1 MKRRLL
7 ASLLTLV
14 MMLNLLPTVAWARN
28 DEGIDA
34 DSVEM
39 YSSDDVVTSG
49 PITLWTGKE
58 GQITVPEENEVRSS
72 NADIVSVEQDGTA
85 VTLTGG
91 SKEGRAEA
99 TAGESTWVV
108 YNYASEAEYNYL
120 YSLFHEKRISVM
132 GDSIST
138 IKDKI
143 PSGNALYY
151 DNTTGK
157 EMTFERNYWGDIITR
172 FGAAEGIDEAWSGST
187 IGSKAAS
194 MASKDRINKLDDNGT
209 PDVILYYGGS
219 NPDSSV
225 GTFDPD
231 ADYAKTVDWAQSYS
245 DTASAYAASLQRMK
259 ATYPGAEIIAI
270 IPYYEQNNIP
280 KQAEV
285 IEQIAKHYDI
295 TTIDL
300 RELRKQ
306 EGISP
311 NNALH
316 PNMDGHSQIAAY
328 ICQQLYEQQAVTPNE
343 KTVTYNANGG
353 SFKNGSDPIKQS
365 VTAELPKATRAGYA
379 FVGWFDQAAG
389 GNKIASAL
397 DTAIPS
403 DKQDSF
409 SGTTLYA
416 HWTHTFTWNFNSD
429 MNAVDADGNVIITVS
444 DKHGST
450 TLNDD
455 NTVKFNDYQG
465 KLSTP
470 FTLDPTQNWRVEWK
484 EKNQAKEN
492 MLFSS
497 TATRE
502 KGMTYIFLYEP
513 SIYMGTYDVTN
524 NKTDYINFGGPAYQK
539 EPTSNEYSVVK
550 LENNYDKATE
560 TSLVTLSVDGEQV
573 FAKLNTQGRY
583 GSHGSSLTASDYEQY
598 ALEKLNFTFNYL
610 GGCNLNTGAGE
621 GKENWLLRNTFEYI
635 KVTLGDDHTHTYGM
649 TYSSDST
656 GHWKTCTECGANG
669 EFSKHTGG
677 TATCTAKAVCE
688 TCDQPYGE
696 LGAHKLTKTDA
707 KAASCT
713 EAGNE
718 AYWTCSGCGKYFSD
732 EKGENAI
739 ADLAA
744 WKTGDGKINATGHNY
759 GDITYTWSDGNTSCT
774 AKKVCSVCKDE
785 VTETVGTTSSAK
797 TPATCTTKGTK
808 TYTAT
813 FSAPNGF
820 VTQTKDVDIAATGH
834 DWSNKDGICAVCH
847 TKCDRVHKPGTTCSV
862 CHKYTSY
869 PYVPGA
875 PTYPASAPA
884 VPNGTVT
891 VSPANAS
898 KGANVTVTVKPN
910 EGYVLETLTVTDKNG
925 DELKLTDKGNGKY
938 TFTMPGSKVEVK
950 ATFMEDNSV
959 FNFFYDVPN
968 DAFFYEAVKWAVKSG
983 VTNGLTDTM
992 FGPYE
997 SCTRTQ
1003 IVTFLWRA
1011 TGSPEP
1017 KTASSFTDVPASA
1030 YYAKAVAWAIENG
1043 ITNGMTE
1050 TTFAPNATCTRGQ
1063 SVTFLYRALK
1073 GTASGSTNFTDVK
1086 SDAFYTDAINW
1097 AVANNVTN
1105 GTSNTTFSPN
1115 ADCTRAEIVT
1125 FLYRAYQGK

>member
-14 MMLNLLPTVAWARN
+14 MMLSLLPTVAWARN

-49 PITLWTGKE
+49 PMTIWTGKIV
-58 GQITVPEENEVRSS
+58 QITVPEGDTVRSS
-72 NADIVSVEQDGTA
+72 NTDIVSVEKNGTA

-91 SKEGRAEA
+91 SKEGRAEV

-120 YSLFHEKRISVM
+120 YSLFHGKTISVM

-219 NPDSSV
+219 NPDGSV

-259 ATYPGAEIIAI
+259 ETYPDAEIIAI

-300 RELRKQ
+300 RELRNQ

-328 ICQQLYEQQAVTPNE
+328 ICQQLYEQRAVTPDE
-343 KTVTYNANGG
+343 KTVTYDANGG

-379 FVGWFDQAAG
+379 FVGWFNQAAG

-403 DKQDSF
+403 GMQDNLN
-409 SGTTLYA
+409 GTTLYA

-444 DKHGST
+444 AEHGST

-610 GGCNLNTGAGE
+610 GGCNLNTGAGV

-635 KVTLGDDHTHTYGM
+635 KVTLGDDHTHTYGT

-707 KAASCT
+707 KAATCT
-713 EAGNE
+713 EVGNE

-732 EKGENAI
+732 ENGTNEIEK
-739 ADLAA
+739 DSWVL
-744 WKTGDGKINATGHNY
+744 KTLGH
-759 GDITYTWSDGNTSCT
+759 DMTKTD
-774 AKKVCSVCKDE
+774 AKE
-785 VTETVGTTSSAK
+785 
-797 TPATCTTKGTK
+797 ATCTEDGNNEYYTCSRCGGVFKDEAGTQ
-808 TYTAT
+808 AT
-813 FSAPNGF
+813 TVEAE
-820 VTQTKDVDIAATGH
+820 TLKKLGH
-834 DWSNKDGICAVCH
+834 DWSNKNGICARCYA
-847 TKCDRVHKPGTTCSV
+847 KCTETHKPGTTCSV

-891 VSPANAS
+891 VSPADAS

-910 EGYVLETLTVTDKNG
+910 EGYELGSLAVKDASG
-925 DELKLTDKGNGKY
+925 DLLPLADLGNGKY
-938 TFTMPGSKVEVK
+938 SFVMPDGKVSVEAEFVK
-950 ATFMEDNSV
+950 TAATSFA
-959 FNFFYDVPN
+959 DVPAN
-968 DAFFYEAVKWAVKSG
+968 AYFADAVKWAVDK
-983 VTNGLTDTM
+983 
-992 FGPYE
+992 
-997 SCTRTQ
+997 
-1003 IVTFLWRA
+1003 
-1011 TGSPEP
+1011 
-1017 KTASSFTDVPASA
+1017 
-1030 YYAKAVAWAIENG
+1030 G

-1050 TTFAPNATCTRGQ
+1050 TTFALNATCTRGQ
-1063 SVTFLYRALK
+1063 SVTFLHRALK
-1073 GTASGSTNFTDVK
+1073 GTASGSANFTDVK
-1086 SDAFYTDAINW
+1086 SDAFYADAINW

>member
-1 MKRRLL
+1 
-7 ASLLTLV
+7 
-14 MMLNLLPTVAWARN
+14 MMLNLLPTVVWARN

-49 PITLWTGKE
+49 PITLWTGKIVK
-58 GQITVPEENEVRSS
+58 ITVPEGDAVRSS
-72 NADIVSVEQDGTA
+72 NEAIVSVTQDG
-85 VTLTGG
+85 TLTGG
-91 SKEGRAEA
+91 SKEGRAEV
-99 TAGESTWVV
+99 TAGESAWVV

-120 YSLFHEKRISVM
+120 YSLFHGKTISVM

-172 FGAAEGIDEAWSGST
+172 FGAVEGIDEAWSGST

-300 RELRKQ
+300 RELRNQ

-403 DKQDSF
+403 GMRDNLN
-409 SGTTLYA
+409 GTPLYA
-416 HWTHTFTWNFNSD
+416 HWTRSFTWDFDNNLD
-429 MNAVDADGNVIITVS
+429 AVDADGNVIITVS
-444 DKHGST
+444 AEHGST

-470 FTLDPTQNWRVEWK
+470 FTLDPTQNWCVEWR
-484 EKNQAKEN
+484 EKNQATEN

-524 NKTDYINFGGPAYQK
+524 SKTDYINFGGPAYQK

-610 GGCNLNTGAGE
+610 GGNRDGGDTPAW
-621 GKENWLLRNTFEYI
+621 KISNTFDYI
-635 KVTLGDDHTHTYGM
+635 KVTLGDDHTHTYGT

-707 KAASCT
+707 KAATRT

-718 AYWTCSGCGKYFSD
+718 AYWTCSGCGKYFSNENGTNEI
-732 EKGENAI
+732 EK
-739 ADLAA
+739 DSWVL
-744 WKTGDGKINATGHNY
+744 KTLGH
-759 GDITYTWSDGNTSCT
+759 DMTKTD
-774 AKKVCSVCKDE
+774 AKE
-785 VTETVGTTSSAK
+785 
-797 TPATCTTKGTK
+797 ATCTEDGNNEYYTCSRCGGVFKDEAGTQ
-808 TYTAT
+808 AT
-813 FSAPNGF
+813 TVEAE
-820 VTQTKDVDIAATGH
+820 TLKKLGH
-834 DWSNKDGICAVCH
+834 DWSNKNGICARCDA
-847 TKCDRVHKPGTTCSV
+847 KCTETHKPGTTCSV

-875 PTYPASAPA
+875 PTYPATAPA

-910 EGYVLETLTVTDKNG
+910 EGYELGSLAVKDASG
-925 DELKLTDKGNGKY
+925 DLLPLADLGNGKY
-938 TFTMPGSKVEVK
+938 SFVMPDGKVSVEAEFVK
-950 ATFMEDNSV
+950 TAATSFA
-959 FNFFYDVPN
+959 DVPAN
-968 DAFFYEAVKWAVKSG
+968 AYFADAVKWAVDKG
-983 VTNGLTDTM
+983 VTNGLSDTM

-997 SCTRTQ
+997 SCTRAQ

-1011 TGSPEP
+1011 AGSPEP

>member
-7 ASLLTLV
+7 AGVLTLV
-14 MMLNLLPTVAWARN
+14 MMLSLLPTVAWARN

-72 NADIVSVEQDGTA
+72 NADIVSVEKNGTA

-91 SKEGRAEA
+91 SKEGRAEV

-120 YSLFHEKRISVM
+120 YSLFHGKTISVM

-157 EMTFERNYWGDIITR
+157 EMTFERNYWGAIITR

-259 ATYPGAEIIAI
+259 ETYPDAEIIAI

-300 RELRKQ
+300 RELRNQ

-343 KTVTYNANGG
+343 KTVTYDANGG

-365 VTAELPKATRAGYA
+365 VTAELPKATHAGYA

-389 GNKIASAL
+389 GNKVASAL

-403 DKQDSF
+403 GMQDNLN
-409 SGTTLYA
+409 GTTLYA

-444 DKHGST
+444 AEHGST

-470 FTLDPTQNWRVEWK
+470 FTLDPTQNWCVEWR

-524 NKTDYINFGGPAYQK
+524 NKTDYINFGGPVYQK

-610 GGCNLNTGAGE
+610 GGNRDGGDTPAWKLS
-621 GKENWLLRNTFEYI
+621 NTFDYI
-635 KVTLGDDHTHTYGM
+635 KVTLGDDHTHTYGT

-707 KAASCT
+707 KAATCT

-732 EKGENAI
+732 ENGTNEIEK
-739 ADLAA
+739 DSWVL
-744 WKTGDGKINATGHNY
+744 KTLGH
-759 GDITYTWSDGNTSCT
+759 DMTKTD
-774 AKKVCSVCKDE
+774 AKE
-785 VTETVGTTSSAK
+785 
-797 TPATCTTKGTK
+797 ATCTEDGNNEYYTCSRCSGVFKDEAGTQ
-808 TYTAT
+808 AT
-813 FSAPNGF
+813 TVEAE
-820 VTQTKDVDIAATGH
+820 TLKKLGH
-834 DWSNKDGICAVCH
+834 DWSNKNGICARCDA
-847 TKCDRVHKPGTTCSV
+847 KCTETHKPGTTCSV

-875 PTYPASAPA
+875 PTYPATAPA

-910 EGYVLETLTVTDKNG
+910 EGYELGSLAVKDASG
-925 DELKLTDKGNGKY
+925 DLLPLADLGNGKY
-938 TFTMPGSKVEVK
+938 SFVMPDGKV
-950 ATFMEDNSV
+950 SV
-959 FNFFYDVPN
+959 
-968 DAFFYEAVKWAVKSG
+968 EAEFV
-983 VTNGLTDTM
+983 
-992 FGPYE
+992 
-997 SCTRTQ
+997 
-1003 IVTFLWRA
+1003 
-1011 TGSPEP
+1011 
-1017 KTASSFTDVPASA
+1017 KTAATSFADVPASA
-1030 YYAKAVAWAIENG
+1030 YYAKAVAWAVENG

-1063 SVTFLYRALK
+1063 SVTVQYRALK
-1073 GTASGSTNFTDVK
+1073 GTASGSANFTDVK
-1086 SDAFYTDAINW
+1086 SDTFYADAINW

>member
-1 MKRRLL
+1 
-7 ASLLTLV
+7 

-49 PITLWTGKE
+49 PITIWTDKIVK
-58 GQITVPEENEVRSS
+58 ITVPEGDAVRSS
-72 NADIVSVEQDGTA
+72 NEAIVSVTQDG
-85 VTLTGG
+85 TLTGG
-91 SKEGRAEA
+91 SKEGRAEV

-120 YSLFHEKRISVM
+120 YSLFHGKRISVM

-143 PSGNALYY
+143 PDDNALYY
-151 DNTTGK
+151 DNTTSAK
-157 EMTFERNYWGDIITR
+157 TMTFERNYWGDIITR
-172 FGAAEGIDEAWSGST
+172 FGAVEGIDEAWSGST

-231 ADYAKTVDWAQSYS
+231 ADYAKTVDWAKSYS

-259 ATYPGAEIIAI
+259 ETYPDAEIIAI
-270 IPYYEQNNIP
+270 IPYYEQKNIP

-300 RELRKQ
+300 RELRNQ

-328 ICQQLYEQQAVTPNE
+328 ICQQLYAQQAVTPNE
-343 KTVTYNANGG
+343 KTVTYNANDG
-353 SFKNGSDPIKQS
+353 SFENGSDPIKQS

-379 FVGWFDQAAG
+379 FVGWFNRAAG

-403 DKQDSF
+403 GMQDNLN
-409 SGTTLYA
+409 GTTLYA

-444 DKHGST
+444 AEHGST

-465 KLSTP
+465 ELSTP

-484 EKNQAKEN
+484 EKNQATEN

-497 TATRE
+497 TAERA
-502 KGMTYIFLYEP
+502 KGMTYIFLYQP
-513 SIYMGTYDVTN
+513 SIYMGTYNDTTGGT
-524 NKTDYINFGGPAYQK
+524 KYINFGGPAYQK
-539 EPTSNEYSVVK
+539 TPTSDEYSVVK
-550 LENNYDKATE
+550 LENNYDKATG

-598 ALEKLNFTFNYL
+598 ALEKLSFTFNYL
-610 GGCNLNTGAGE
+610 GGNRDGGDTPAWKLS
-621 GKENWLLRNTFEYI
+621 NTFDYI
-635 KVTLGDDHTHTYGM
+635 KVTLGDDHTHTYGT

-688 TCDQPYGE
+688 TCDQPYGK
-696 LGAHKLTKTDA
+696 LGAHKLTKTAA
-707 KAASCT
+707 KAATCT
-713 EAGNE
+713 EAGYNE
-718 AYWTCSGCGKYFSD
+718 YWTCKTCGKYFSD

-785 VTETVGTTSSAK
+785 VTETVGTTSSVK
-797 TPATCTTKGTK
+797 TPAICTTKGTK

-847 TKCDRVHKPGTTCSV
+847 TKCDRVHKPGTTCEV
-862 CHKYTSY
+862 CGKYTRRPSTANSGNTVS
-869 PYVPGA
+869 VPS
-875 PTYPASAPA
+875 T
-884 VPNGTVT
+884 PNGTMT
-891 VSPANAS
+891 VNPSTAS
-898 KGANVTVTVKPN
+898 KGETVTITTKPS
-910 EGYVLETLTVTDKNG
+910 EGYELGSIEVLDKNG
-925 DELKLTDKGNGKY
+925 DALKLKDLGSSKFSFVMPDGKV
-938 TFTMPGSKVEVK
+938 SVK
-950 ATFMEDNSV
+950 AEFVKTAPTSFV
-959 FNFFYDVPN
+959 DVPAN
-968 DAFFYEAVKWAVKSG
+968 AYFADAVKWAVDKG
-983 VTNGLTDTM
+983 VTNGLSDTM
-992 FGPYE
+992 FGPYA
-997 SCTRTQ
+997 SCPRAQ

-1011 TGSPEP
+1011 AGSPEP
-1017 KTASSFTDVPASA
+1017 KAMSSFTDVPASA
-1030 YYAKAVAWAIENG
+1030 YYAKAVEWAVENG

-1050 TTFAPNATCTRGQ
+1050 TTFAPDATCTRGQ
-1063 SVTFLYRALK
+1063 SVTFLHRALDK
-1073 GTASGSTNFTDVK
+1073 KVESSANFTDVK
-1086 SDAFYTDAINW
+1086 SDAFYADAVNW
-1097 AVANNVTN
+1097 AVASDVTN

>member
-1 MKRRLL
+1 MKRRLV

-14 MMLNLLPTVAWARN
+14 MMLSLLPTVAWARN

-49 PITLWTGKE
+49 PITIWTDKIVK
-58 GQITVPEENEVRSS
+58 ITVPEGDAVRSS
-72 NADIVSVEQDGTA
+72 NEAIVSVTQDG
-85 VTLTGG
+85 TLTGG
-91 SKEGRAEA
+91 SKEGRAEVIV
-99 TAGESTWVV
+99 GNSTWVV

-120 YSLFHEKRISVM
+120 YSLFHGKRISVM

-138 IKDKI
+138 IKDKT
-143 PSGNALYY
+143 PDDNALYY
-151 DNTTGK
+151 DNTTSAK
-157 EMTFERNYWGDIITR
+157 TMTFERNYWGDIITR
-172 FGAAEGIDEAWSGST
+172 FGAVEGIDEAWSGST
-187 IGSKAAS
+187 IGSRSYS
-194 MASKDRINKLDDNGT
+194 MADKSRIDNLDNNGT

-225 GTFDPD
+225 GTFDPN
-231 ADYAKTVDWAQSYS
+231 ADYAKTVDWAKSYS

-259 ATYPGAEIIAI
+259 ETYPDAEIIAI

-300 RELRKQ
+300 RELRNQ

-328 ICQQLYEQQAVTPNE
+328 ICQQLYAQQAVTPNE
-343 KTVTYNANGG
+343 KTVTYNANDG
-353 SFKNGSDPIKQS
+353 SFENGSDPIKQS

-379 FVGWFDQAAG
+379 FVGWFDRAAG

-403 DKQDSF
+403 GMQDNLN
-409 SGTTLYA
+409 GTTLYA
-416 HWTHTFTWNFNSD
+416 HWTRSFTWDFDNNLD
-429 MNAVDADGNVIITVS
+429 AVDADGNVIITVS
-444 DKHGST
+444 AEHGST

-465 KLSTP
+465 ELSTP

-484 EKNQAKEN
+484 EKNQATEN

-497 TATRE
+497 TAERA
-502 KGMTYIFLYEP
+502 KGMTYIFLYQP
-513 SIYMGTYDVTN
+513 SIYMGTYNDTTGGT
-524 NKTDYINFGGPAYQK
+524 KYINFGGPAYQK
-539 EPTSNEYSVVK
+539 TPTSDEYSVVK
-550 LENNYDKATE
+550 LENNYNNATE

-583 GSHGSSLTASDYEQY
+583 GSHGSSLTASDYEKC
-598 ALEKLNFTFNYL
+598 ALEKLGFTFNYL
-610 GGCNLNTGAGE
+610 GGNRDGGDTPAWKLS
-621 GKENWLLRNTFEYI
+621 NTFDYI
-635 KVTLGDDHTHTYGM
+635 KVTLGDDHTHTYGT

-696 LGAHKLTKTDA
+696 LGAHKLTKTEA
-707 KAASCT
+707 KAATCM
-713 EAGNE
+713 EAGNNE
-718 AYWTCSGCGKYFSD
+718 YWTCKTCGKYFSD

-744 WKTGDGKINATGHNY
+744 WKTGDDKINATGHNY

-785 VTETVGTTSSAK
+785 VTETVGTTSSVK
-797 TPATCTTKGTK
+797 TPATCTTKGTT
-808 TYTAT
+808 TYTAAFKDED
-813 FSAPNGF
+813 FSE
-820 VTQTKDVDIAATGH
+820 QTKDVDIAATGH

-847 TKCDRVHKPGTTCSV
+847 TKCDRVHKPGTTCEV
-862 CHKYTSY
+862 CGKYTRRPSTANSGNTVS
-869 PYVPGA
+869 VPS
-875 PTYPASAPA
+875 T
-884 VPNGTVT
+884 PNGTMT
-891 VSPANAS
+891 VNPSTAS
-898 KGANVTVTVKPN
+898 KGETVTITTKPS
-910 EGYVLETLTVTDKNG
+910 EGYELGSIEVLDKNG
-925 DELKLTDKGNGKY
+925 DALKLKDLGSGK
-938 TFTMPGSKVEVK
+938 FSFVMPDGKVSVK
-950 ATFMEDNSV
+950 AEFVKTAPTSFV
-959 FNFFYDVPN
+959 DVPAN
-968 DAFFYEAVKWAVKSG
+968 AYFADAVKWAVDKG
-983 VTNGLTDTM
+983 ITNGLPDTM
-992 FGPYE
+992 FGPYA
-997 SCTRTQ
+997 SCTRAQ

-1011 TGSPEP
+1011 AGSPEP
-1017 KTASSFTDVPASA
+1017 KATTSAMTDLNPNA
-1030 YYAKAVAWAIENG
+1030 YYYKAVLWAIENG
-1043 ITNGMTE
+1043 ITDGMTE
-1050 TTFAPNATCTRGQ
+1050 TTFAPDATCTRGQ
-1063 SVTFLYRALK
+1063 SVTFLHRALK
-1073 GTASGSTNFTDVK
+1073 GTASGSANFTDVK
-1086 SDAFYTDAINW
+1086 SDAFYADAINW

>member
-14 MMLNLLPTVAWARN
+14 MVLSLLPTVAWARN

-91 SKEGRAEA
+91 SKEGRAEV

-120 YSLFHEKRISVM
+120 YSLFHEKTISVM

-259 ATYPGAEIIAI
+259 VTYPGAEIIAI

-306 EGISP
+306 EDISP
-311 NNALH
+311 KNELH

-379 FVGWFDQAAG
+379 FVGWFDRAAG

-403 DKQDSF
+403 GMQDDLN
-409 SGTTLYA
+409 GTTLYA

-429 MNAVDADGNVIITVS
+429 MNAIDADGNVIITVS

-513 SIYMGTYDVTN
+513 SIYMGTYNDTTGGT
-524 NKTDYINFGGPAYQK
+524 KYINFGGPAYQK
-539 EPTSNEYSVVK
+539 DPTSNEYSVVK

-610 GGCNLNTGAGE
+610 GGCNLNTGAGV

-635 KVTLGDDHTHTYGM
+635 KVTLGDDHTHTYGT

-707 KAASCT
+707 KAATCT

-732 EKGENAI
+732 ENGTNEIEK
-739 ADLAA
+739 DSWVL
-744 WKTGDGKINATGHNY
+744 KTLGH
-759 GDITYTWSDGNTSCT
+759 DMTKTD
-774 AKKVCSVCKDE
+774 AKE
-785 VTETVGTTSSAK
+785 
-797 TPATCTTKGTK
+797 ATCTEDGNNEYYTCSRCGGVFKDEAGTQ
-808 TYTAT
+808 AT
-813 FSAPNGF
+813 TVEAE
-820 VTQTKDVDIAATGH
+820 TLKKLGH

-875 PTYPASAPA
+875 PTYPATAPA
-884 VPNGTVT
+884 APNGTVA

-910 EGYVLETLTVTDKNG
+910 EGYELGSLAVKDASG
-925 DELKLTDKGNGKY
+925 DLLPLADLGNGK
-938 TFTMPGSKVEVK
+938 FGFVMPASKVSVEAEFVK
-950 ATFMEDNSV
+950 TAATSFA
-959 FNFFYDVPN
+959 DVPAN
-968 DAFFYEAVKWAVKSG
+968 AYFADAVKWAVDKG
-983 VTNGLTDTM
+983 ITNGLSDTM

-1011 TGSPEP
+1011 AGSPEP

-1073 GTASGSTNFTDVK
+1073 GSASGSANFTDVK
-1086 SDAFYTDAINW
+1086 SDTFYADAINW

>member
-14 MMLNLLPTVAWARN
+14 MMLSLLPTVAWARN

-49 PITLWTGKE
+49 PMTIWTGKIV
-58 GQITVPEENEVRSS
+58 QITVPEGDTVRSS
-72 NADIVSVEQDGTA
+72 NTDIVSVEKNGTA

-91 SKEGRAEA
+91 SKEGRAEV

-120 YSLFHEKRISVM
+120 YSLFHGKTISVM

-259 ATYPGAEIIAI
+259 ETYPDAEIIAI

-300 RELRKQ
+300 RELRNQ

-328 ICQQLYEQQAVTPNE
+328 ICQQLYEQRAVTPDE
-343 KTVTYNANGG
+343 KTVTYDANGG

-379 FVGWFDQAAG
+379 FVGWLNQAAG

-403 DKQDSF
+403 GMQDNLN
-409 SGTTLYA
+409 GTTLYA

-444 DKHGST
+444 AEHGST

-610 GGCNLNTGAGE
+610 GGCNLNTGAGV

-635 KVTLGDDHTHTYGM
+635 KVTLGDDHTHTYGT

-707 KAASCT
+707 KAATCT
-713 EAGNE
+713 EVGNE

-732 EKGENAI
+732 ENGTNEIEK
-739 ADLAA
+739 DSWVL
-744 WKTGDGKINATGHNY
+744 KTLGH
-759 GDITYTWSDGNTSCT
+759 DMTKTD
-774 AKKVCSVCKDE
+774 AKE
-785 VTETVGTTSSAK
+785 
-797 TPATCTTKGTK
+797 ATCTEDGNNEYYTCSRCGGVFKDEAGTQ
-808 TYTAT
+808 AT
-813 FSAPNGF
+813 TVEAE
-820 VTQTKDVDIAATGH
+820 TLKKLGH
-834 DWSNKDGICAVCH
+834 DWSNKNGICARCDA
-847 TKCDRVHKPGTTCSV
+847 KCTETHKPGTTCSV

-891 VSPANAS
+891 VSPADAS

-910 EGYVLETLTVTDKNG
+910 EGYELGSLAVKDASG
-925 DELKLTDKGNGKY
+925 DLLPLADLGNGKY
-938 TFTMPGSKVEVK
+938 SFVMPDGKVSVEAEFVK
-950 ATFMEDNSV
+950 TAATSFA
-959 FNFFYDVPN
+959 DVPAN
-968 DAFFYEAVKWAVKSG
+968 AYFADAVKWAVDK
-983 VTNGLTDTM
+983 
-992 FGPYE
+992 
-997 SCTRTQ
+997 
-1003 IVTFLWRA
+1003 
-1011 TGSPEP
+1011 
-1017 KTASSFTDVPASA
+1017 
-1030 YYAKAVAWAIENG
+1030 G

-1050 TTFAPNATCTRGQ
+1050 TTFALNATCTRGQ
-1063 SVTFLYRALK
+1063 SVTFLHRALK
-1073 GTASGSTNFTDVK
+1073 GTASGSANFTDVK
-1086 SDAFYTDAINW
+1086 SDAFYADAINW

>member
-1 MKRRLL
+1 M
-7 ASLLTLV
+7 
-14 MMLNLLPTVAWARN
+14 
-28 DEGIDA
+28 
-34 DSVEM
+34 
-39 YSSDDVVTSG
+39 
-49 PITLWTGKE
+49 
-58 GQITVPEENEVRSS
+58 
-72 NADIVSVEQDGTA
+72 TA
-85 VTLTGG
+85 
-91 SKEGRAEA
+91 K
-99 TAGESTWVV
+99 
-108 YNYASEAEYNYL
+108 
-120 YSLFHEKRISVM
+120 
-132 GDSIST
+132 
-138 IKDKI
+138 
-143 PSGNALYY
+143 
-151 DNTTGK
+151 
-157 EMTFERNYWGDIITR
+157 
-172 FGAAEGIDEAWSGST
+172 
-187 IGSKAAS
+187 
-194 MASKDRINKLDDNGT
+194 
-209 PDVILYYGGS
+209 
-219 NPDSSV
+219 
-225 GTFDPD
+225 
-231 ADYAKTVDWAQSYS
+231 
-245 DTASAYAASLQRMK
+245 
-259 ATYPGAEIIAI
+259 
-270 IPYYEQNNIP
+270 
-280 KQAEV
+280 
-285 IEQIAKHYDI
+285 
-295 TTIDL
+295 
-300 RELRKQ
+300 
-306 EGISP
+306 
-311 NNALH
+311 
-316 PNMDGHSQIAAY
+316 
-328 ICQQLYEQQAVTPNE
+328 
-343 KTVTYNANGG
+343 
-353 SFKNGSDPIKQS
+353 
-365 VTAELPKATRAGYA
+365 LPKATRAGYA
-379 FVGWFDQAAG
+379 FVGWFDRAAG

-397 DTAIPS
+397 DTAIHS
-403 DKQDSF
+403 GMQDNLN
-409 SGTTLYA
+409 GTTLYA
-416 HWTHTFTWNFNSD
+416 HWTRSFTWDFDNNLD
-429 MNAVDADGNVIITVS
+429 AVDADGNVIITVS
-444 DKHGST
+444 AERST

-513 SIYMGTYDVTN
+513 SIYMGTYNDTTGGT
-524 NKTDYINFGGPAYQK
+524 KYINFGGHAYQK
-539 EPTSNEYSVVK
+539 DPTSNEYSVVK

-610 GGCNLNTGAGE
+610 GGNRDGGDTPAWKLSNA
-621 GKENWLLRNTFEYI
+621 FDYI
-635 KVTLGDDHTHTYGM
+635 KVTLGDDHTHTYGT

-688 TCDQPYGE
+688 TCDQSYGE

-707 KAASCT
+707 KAATCT

-718 AYWTCSGCGKYFSD
+718 AYWTCSGCGKYFSNENGTNEI
-732 EKGENAI
+732 EK
-739 ADLAA
+739 DSWVL
-744 WKTGDGKINATGHNY
+744 KTLGH
-759 GDITYTWSDGNTSCT
+759 DMTKTD
-774 AKKVCSVCKDE
+774 AKE
-785 VTETVGTTSSAK
+785 
-797 TPATCTTKGTK
+797 ATCTEDGNNEYYTCSRCGGVFKDEAGTQ
-808 TYTAT
+808 AT
-813 FSAPNGF
+813 TVVAE
-820 VTQTKDVDIAATGH
+820 TLKKLGH

-875 PTYPASAPA
+875 PTYPATAPA

-983 VTNGLTDTM
+983 VTNGLSDTM

-997 SCTRTQ
+997 SCTRAQ

-1011 TGSPEP
+1011 AGSPEP
-1017 KTASSFTDVPASA
+1017 KTASSFADVPASA

-1050 TTFAPNATCTRGQ
+1050 TTFAPDATCTRGQ

-1086 SDAFYTDAINW
+1086 SDTFYADAINW

>member
-1 MKRRLL
+1 M
-7 ASLLTLV
+7 
-14 MMLNLLPTVAWARN
+14 
-28 DEGIDA
+28 
-34 DSVEM
+34 
-39 YSSDDVVTSG
+39 
-49 PITLWTGKE
+49 
-58 GQITVPEENEVRSS
+58 
-72 NADIVSVEQDGTA
+72 TA
-85 VTLTGG
+85 
-91 SKEGRAEA
+91 K
-99 TAGESTWVV
+99 
-108 YNYASEAEYNYL
+108 
-120 YSLFHEKRISVM
+120 
-132 GDSIST
+132 
-138 IKDKI
+138 
-143 PSGNALYY
+143 
-151 DNTTGK
+151 
-157 EMTFERNYWGDIITR
+157 
-172 FGAAEGIDEAWSGST
+172 
-187 IGSKAAS
+187 
-194 MASKDRINKLDDNGT
+194 
-209 PDVILYYGGS
+209 
-219 NPDSSV
+219 
-225 GTFDPD
+225 
-231 ADYAKTVDWAQSYS
+231 
-245 DTASAYAASLQRMK
+245 
-259 ATYPGAEIIAI
+259 
-270 IPYYEQNNIP
+270 
-280 KQAEV
+280 
-285 IEQIAKHYDI
+285 
-295 TTIDL
+295 
-300 RELRKQ
+300 
-306 EGISP
+306 
-311 NNALH
+311 
-316 PNMDGHSQIAAY
+316 
-328 ICQQLYEQQAVTPNE
+328 
-343 KTVTYNANGG
+343 
-353 SFKNGSDPIKQS
+353 
-365 VTAELPKATRAGYA
+365 LPKATRAGYA
-379 FVGWFDQAAG
+379 FVGWFDRAAG

-397 DTAIPS
+397 DTAIHS
-403 DKQDSF
+403 GMQDNLN
-409 SGTTLYA
+409 GTTLYA
-416 HWTHTFTWNFNSD
+416 HWTRSFTWDFDNNLD
-429 MNAVDADGNVIITVS
+429 AVDADGNVIITVS
-444 DKHGST
+444 AEHGST

-470 FTLDPTQNWRVEWK
+470 FTLDPMQNWCVEWR
-484 EKNQAKEN
+484 EKNQATEN

-524 NKTDYINFGGPAYQK
+524 NKTDYINFGGPAYQR

-610 GGCNLNTGAGE
+610 GGCNLNTGAGV

-635 KVTLGDDHTHTYGM
+635 KVTLGDDHTHTYGT

-688 TCDQPYGE
+688 TCGQPYGE

-707 KAASCT
+707 KAATCT
-713 EAGNE
+713 EAGYNE
-718 AYWTCSGCGKYFSD
+718 YWTCSGCGKYFSD
-732 EKGENAI
+732 ENGTNEIEK
-739 ADLAA
+739 DSWVL
-744 WKTGDGKINATGHNY
+744 KTLGH
-759 GDITYTWSDGNTSCT
+759 DMTKTD
-774 AKKVCSVCKDE
+774 AK
-785 VTETVGTTSSAK
+785 A
-797 TPATCTTKGTK
+797 ATCTEDGNNEYYTCSRCGGVFKDEAGTQ
-808 TYTAT
+808 AT
-813 FSAPNGF
+813 TVEAE
-820 VTQTKDVDIAATGH
+820 TLKKLGH

-875 PTYPASAPA
+875 PTYPATAPA
-884 VPNGTVT
+884 APNGTVT
-891 VSPANAS
+891 ISPANAS

-910 EGYVLETLTVTDKNG
+910 DGYVLETLTVTDKNG

-983 VTNGLTDTM
+983 VTNGLSDTM

-997 SCTRTQ
+997 SCTRAQ

-1011 TGSPEP
+1011 AGSPEP
-1017 KTASSFTDVPASA
+1017 KTASSFSDVPASA
-1030 YYAKAVAWAIENG
+1030 YYAKAVEWAIENG

-1063 SVTFLYRALK
+1063 SVTFLHRALK

-1086 SDAFYTDAINW
+1086 SDTFYADAINW

-1115 ADCTRAEIVT
+1115 ADCTRA
-1125 FLYRAYQGK
+1125 RRS

>member
-49 PITLWTGKE
+49 PITIWTDKIVK
-58 GQITVPEENEVRSS
+58 ITVPEGDAVRSS
-72 NADIVSVEQDGTA
+72 NEAIVSVTQDG
-85 VTLTGG
+85 TLTGG
-91 SKEGRAEA
+91 RKEGRAEV

-120 YSLFHEKRISVM
+120 YSLFHGKTISVM

-157 EMTFERNYWGDIITR
+157 EMTFERNYWGDVITR

-259 ATYPGAEIIAI
+259 ETYPDAEIIAI
-270 IPYYEQNNIP
+270 IPYYEQNNIS

-285 IEQIAKHYDI
+285 IEQIVKHYDI

-300 RELRKQ
+300 RELRNQ
-306 EGISP
+306 EGISS

-316 PNMDGHSQIAAY
+316 PNMDGHSQIATY

-353 SFKNGSDPIKQS
+353 SFKNDSDSIKQS
-365 VTAELPKATRAGYA
+365 VTAKLPKATRAGYA
-379 FVGWFDQAAG
+379 FVGWFDRAAG

-403 DKQDSF
+403 GMQDNLN
-409 SGTTLYA
+409 GTTLYA
-416 HWTHTFTWNFNSD
+416 HWTRSFTWDFDNNLD
-429 MNAVDADGNVIITVS
+429 AVDADGNVIITVS
-444 DKHGST
+444 AEHGST

-470 FTLDPTQNWRVEWK
+470 FTLDPTQNWCVEWR

-610 GGCNLNTGAGE
+610 GGNRDGGDTPAWKLS
-621 GKENWLLRNTFEYI
+621 NTFDYI
-635 KVTLGDDHTHTYGM
+635 KVTLGDDHTHTYGT

-707 KAASCT
+707 KAATCT

-718 AYWTCSGCGKYFSD
+718 AYWTCSGCGKYFSNENGTNEI
-732 EKGENAI
+732 EK
-739 ADLAA
+739 DSWVL
-744 WKTGDGKINATGHNY
+744 KTLGH
-759 GDITYTWSDGNTSCT
+759 DMTKTD
-774 AKKVCSVCKDE
+774 AKE
-785 VTETVGTTSSAK
+785 
-797 TPATCTTKGTK
+797 ATCTEDGNNEYYTCSRCGGVFKDEAGTQ
-808 TYTAT
+808 AT
-813 FSAPNGF
+813 TVVAE
-820 VTQTKDVDIAATGH
+820 TLKKLGH

-910 EGYVLETLTVTDKNG
+910 EGYELGSLAVKDASG
-925 DELKLTDKGNGKY
+925 DLLPLADLGNGKY
-938 TFTMPGSKVEVK
+938 SFVMPDGKVSVEAEFVK
-950 ATFMEDNSV
+950 TAATSFA
-959 FNFFYDVPN
+959 DVPAN
-968 DAFFYEAVKWAVKSG
+968 AYFADAVKWAVDKG
-983 VTNGLTDTM
+983 ITNGLSDTM

-997 SCTRTQ
+997 SCTRAQ

-1011 TGSPEP
+1011 AGSPEP
-1017 KTASSFTDVPASA
+1017 KTASSFTDVPVSA

-1050 TTFAPNATCTRGQ
+1050 TTFAPDATCTRGQ
-1063 SVTFLYRALK
+1063 IVTFLYRALK

-1086 SDAFYTDAINW
+1086 SDTFYADAINW

>member
-14 MMLNLLPTVAWARN
+14 MVLSLLPTIAWARN

-120 YSLFHEKRISVM
+120 YSLFHGKTISVM

-157 EMTFERNYWGDIITR
+157 EMTFERNYWGDVITR

-259 ATYPGAEIIAI
+259 ETYPDAEIIAI

-300 RELRKQ
+300 RELRNQ

-343 KTVTYNANGG
+343 KTVTYDANGG

-389 GNKIASAL
+389 GNKVASAL

-403 DKQDSF
+403 GMQDNLN
-409 SGTTLYA
+409 GTTLYA

-444 DKHGST
+444 AEHGST

-470 FTLDPTQNWRVEWK
+470 FTLDPTQNWCVEWR

-524 NKTDYINFGGPAYQK
+524 NKTDYINFGGPVYQK

-610 GGCNLNTGAGE
+610 GGNRDGGDTPAWKLS
-621 GKENWLLRNTFEYI
+621 NTFDYI
-635 KVTLGDDHTHTYGM
+635 KVTLGDDHTHTYGT

-707 KAASCT
+707 KAATCT

-732 EKGENAI
+732 ENGTNEIEK
-739 ADLAA
+739 DSWVL
-744 WKTGDGKINATGHNY
+744 KTLGH
-759 GDITYTWSDGNTSCT
+759 DMTKTD
-774 AKKVCSVCKDE
+774 AKE
-785 VTETVGTTSSAK
+785 
-797 TPATCTTKGTK
+797 ATCTEDGNNEYYTCSRCSGVFKDEAGTQ
-808 TYTAT
+808 AT
-813 FSAPNGF
+813 TVEAE
-820 VTQTKDVDIAATGH
+820 TLKKLGH
-834 DWSNKDGICAVCH
+834 DWSNKNGICARCDA
-847 TKCDRVHKPGTTCSV
+847 KCTETHKPGTTCSV

-875 PTYPASAPA
+875 PTYPATAPA

-910 EGYVLETLTVTDKNG
+910 EGYELGSLAVKDASG
-925 DELKLTDKGNGKY
+925 DLLPLADLGNGKY
-938 TFTMPGSKVEVK
+938 SFVMPDGKV
-950 ATFMEDNSV
+950 SV
-959 FNFFYDVPN
+959 
-968 DAFFYEAVKWAVKSG
+968 EAEFV
-983 VTNGLTDTM
+983 
-992 FGPYE
+992 
-997 SCTRTQ
+997 
-1003 IVTFLWRA
+1003 
-1011 TGSPEP
+1011 
-1017 KTASSFTDVPASA
+1017 KTAATSFADVPASA
-1030 YYAKAVAWAIENG
+1030 YYAKAVAWAVENG

-1073 GTASGSTNFTDVK
+1073 GTASGSANFTDVK
-1086 SDAFYTDAINW
+1086 SDTFYADAINW

>member
-7 ASLLTLV
+7 AGVLTFV

-34 DSVEM
+34 DSVEN
-39 YSSDDVVTSG
+39 DVVTSG

-58 GQITVPEENEVRSS
+58 GQITVPEESEVRSS
-72 NADIVSVEQDGTA
+72 NTDIVSVEQDGTA

-91 SKEGRAEA
+91 RKEGRAEVIV
-99 TAGESTWVV
+99 GNSTWVV

-120 YSLFHEKRISVM
+120 YSLFHGKTISVM

-157 EMTFERNYWGDIITR
+157 EMTFERNYWGDVITR

-259 ATYPGAEIIAI
+259 VTYPGAEIIAM

-300 RELRKQ
+300 RELRNQ
-306 EGISP
+306 EDISP
-311 NNALH
+311 KNALH

-343 KTVTYNANGG
+343 KTVTYDANGG

-365 VTAELPKATRAGYA
+365 VTAKLPKATRAGYA
-379 FVGWFDQAAG
+379 FVGWFDRAAG

-403 DKQDSF
+403 GMQDNLN
-409 SGTTLYA
+409 GTTLYA
-416 HWTHTFTWNFNSD
+416 HWTRSFTWDFDNNLD
-429 MNAVDADGNVIITVS
+429 AVDADGNVIITVS
-444 DKHGST
+444 AEHGST

-470 FTLDPTQNWRVEWK
+470 FTLDPTQNWRVEWR

-610 GGCNLNTGAGE
+610 GGCNLNTGAGV

-635 KVTLGDDHTHTYGM
+635 KVTLGDDHTHTYGT

-707 KAASCT
+707 KAATCT

-732 EKGENAI
+732 ENGINEIEK
-739 ADLAA
+739 DSWVL
-744 WKTGDGKINATGHNY
+744 KTLGHDMTKTDAKEATC
-759 GDITYTWSDGNTSCT
+759 TEDGNNEYYT
-774 AKKVCSVCKDE
+774 CSRCGGVFKDE
-785 VTETVGTTSSAK
+785 AGTQATTVVTETLK
-797 TPATCTTKGTK
+797 KL
-808 TYTAT
+808 
-813 FSAPNGF
+813 
-820 VTQTKDVDIAATGH
+820 GH
-834 DWSNKDGICAVCH
+834 DWSNKNGICARCDA
-847 TKCDRVHKPGTTCSV
+847 KCTETHKPGTTCSV

-983 VTNGLTDTM
+983 VTNGLSDTM

-997 SCTRTQ
+997 SCTRAQ

-1011 TGSPEP
+1011 AGSPEP
-1017 KTASSFTDVPASA
+1017 KAMSSFTDVPAST

-1050 TTFAPNATCTRGQ
+1050 TTFAPDATCTRGQ
-1063 SVTFLYRALK
+1063 IVTFLYRALK

-1086 SDAFYTDAINW
+1086 SDTFYADAINW

-1105 GTSNTTFSPN
+1105 GTSNTMFSPN

>member
-1 MKRRLL
+1 
-7 ASLLTLV
+7 
-14 MMLNLLPTVAWARN
+14 MLSLLPTVAWARN

-72 NADIVSVEQDGTA
+72 NADIVSVEKNGTA

-91 SKEGRAEA
+91 SKEGRAEV

-120 YSLFHEKRISVM
+120 YSLFHGKTISVM

-157 EMTFERNYWGDIITR
+157 EMTFERNYWGAIITR

-259 ATYPGAEIIAI
+259 ETYPDAEIIAM
-270 IPYYEQNNIP
+270 IPYYEKNNIP

-300 RELRKQ
+300 RELRNQ

-328 ICQQLYEQQAVTPNE
+328 ICQQLYEQRAVTPDE
-343 KTVTYNANGG
+343 KTVTYDANGG
-353 SFKNGSDPIKQS
+353 SFKNGRDPIKQS

-379 FVGWFDQAAG
+379 FVGWFDRVAG

-403 DKQDSF
+403 GMQDNLN
-409 SGTTLYA
+409 GTTLYA
-416 HWTHTFTWNFNSD
+416 HWTRSFTWDFDNNLD
-429 MNAVDADGNVIITVS
+429 AVDADGNVIITVS
-444 DKHGST
+444 AEHGST

-610 GGCNLNTGAGE
+610 GGNRDGGDTPAWKLS
-621 GKENWLLRNTFEYI
+621 NTFDYI
-635 KVTLGDDHTHTYGM
+635 KVTLGDDHTHTYGT

-707 KAASCT
+707 KAATCT

-732 EKGENAI
+732 ENGINEIEK
-739 ADLAA
+739 DSWVL
-744 WKTGDGKINATGHNY
+744 KTLGH
-759 GDITYTWSDGNTSCT
+759 DMTKTD
-774 AKKVCSVCKDE
+774 AK
-785 VTETVGTTSSAK
+785 A
-797 TPATCTTKGTK
+797 ATCTEDGNNEYYTCSRCGGVFKDEAGTQ
-808 TYTAT
+808 AT
-813 FSAPNGF
+813 TVEAE
-820 VTQTKDVDIAATGH
+820 TLKKLGH

-875 PTYPASAPA
+875 PTYPATAPA
-884 VPNGTVT
+884 APNGTVT
-891 VSPANAS
+891 ISPANAS

-910 EGYVLETLTVTDKNG
+910 DGYVLETLTVTDKNG

-983 VTNGLTDTM
+983 VTNGLSDTM

-997 SCTRTQ
+997 SCTRAQ

-1011 TGSPEP
+1011 AGSPEP
-1017 KTASSFTDVPASA
+1017 KTMSSFTDVPAST

-1063 SVTFLYRALK
+1063 SVTFLHRALK
-1073 GTASGSTNFTDVK
+1073 GTASGSANFTDVK
-1086 SDAFYTDAINW
+1086 SDTFYADAINW

>member
-14 MMLNLLPTVAWARN
+14 MMLSLLPTVAWARN

-49 PITLWTGKE
+49 PMTIWTDKIV
-58 GQITVPEENEVRSS
+58 QITVPEGDTVRSS
-72 NADIVSVEQDGTA
+72 NEAIVSVTQDG
-85 VTLTGG
+85 TLTGG
-91 SKEGRAEA
+91 SKEGRAEV

-120 YSLFHEKRISVM
+120 YSLFHGKTISVM

-157 EMTFERNYWGDIITR
+157 EMTFERNYWGAIITR

-231 ADYAKTVDWAQSYS
+231 ADYAKAVDWAQSYS

-259 ATYPGAEIIAI
+259 EIYPDAEIIAI

-300 RELRKQ
+300 RELRNQ

-328 ICQQLYEQQAVTPNE
+328 ICQQLYEQRAVTPDE
-343 KTVTYNANGG
+343 KTVTYDANGG

-403 DKQDSF
+403 GMQDNLN
-409 SGTTLYA
+409 GTTLYA

-429 MNAVDADGNVIITVS
+429 MNAVDEDGNVIITVS
-444 DKHGST
+444 AEHGST

-610 GGCNLNTGAGE
+610 GGNRDGGDTPAWKLS
-621 GKENWLLRNTFEYI
+621 NTFDYI
-635 KVTLGDDHTHTYGM
+635 KVTLGDDHTHTYGT

-707 KAASCT
+707 KAATCT

-732 EKGENAI
+732 ENGTNKIEK
-739 ADLAA
+739 DSWVL
-744 WKTGDGKINATGHNY
+744 KTLGH
-759 GDITYTWSDGNTSCT
+759 DMTKTD
-774 AKKVCSVCKDE
+774 AKE
-785 VTETVGTTSSAK
+785 
-797 TPATCTTKGTK
+797 ATCTEDGNNEYYTCSRCGGVFKDEAGTQ
-808 TYTAT
+808 AT
-813 FSAPNGF
+813 TVEAE
-820 VTQTKDVDIAATGH
+820 TLKKLGH
-834 DWSNKDGICAVCH
+834 DWSNKNGICARCDA
-847 TKCDRVHKPGTTCSV
+847 KCTETHKPGTTCSV

-875 PTYPASAPA
+875 PTYPATAPA

-910 EGYVLETLTVTDKNG
+910 EGYELGNLAVKDASG
-925 DELKLTDKGNGKY
+925 DLLPLADLGNGKY

-959 FNFFYDVPN
+959 LNFFYDVPN

-983 VTNGLTDTM
+983 VTNGLSDTM

-997 SCTRTQ
+997 SCTRAQ

-1011 TGSPEP
+1011 AGSPEP
-1017 KTASSFTDVPASA
+1017 KTASSFADVPASA

-1086 SDAFYTDAINW
+1086 SDAFYADAINW

>member
-1 MKRRLL
+1 M
-7 ASLLTLV
+7 T
-14 MMLNLLPTVAWARN
+14 
-28 DEGIDA
+28 I
-34 DSVEM
+34 
-39 YSSDDVVTSG
+39 
-49 PITLWTGKE
+49 WTDKIV
-58 GQITVPEENEVRSS
+58 QITVPEGDTVRSS
-72 NADIVSVEQDGTA
+72 NEAIVSVTQDG
-85 VTLTGG
+85 TLTGG
-91 SKEGRAEA
+91 SKEGRAEV

-120 YSLFHEKRISVM
+120 YSLFHGKTISVM

-157 EMTFERNYWGDIITR
+157 EMTFERNYWGAIITR

-231 ADYAKTVDWAQSYS
+231 ADYAKAVDWAQSYS

-259 ATYPGAEIIAI
+259 EIYPDAEIIAI

-300 RELRKQ
+300 RELRNQ

-328 ICQQLYEQQAVTPNE
+328 ICQQLYEQRAVTPDE
-343 KTVTYNANGG
+343 KTVTYDANGG

-403 DKQDSF
+403 GMQDNLN
-409 SGTTLYA
+409 GTTLHA

-429 MNAVDADGNVIITVS
+429 MNAVDEDGNVIITVS
-444 DKHGST
+444 AEHGST

-610 GGCNLNTGAGE
+610 GGNRDGGDTPAWKLS
-621 GKENWLLRNTFEYI
+621 NTFDYI
-635 KVTLGDDHTHTYGM
+635 KVTLGDDHTHTYGT

-707 KAASCT
+707 KAATCT

-732 EKGENAI
+732 ENGINEIEK
-739 ADLAA
+739 DSWVL
-744 WKTGDGKINATGHNY
+744 KTLGH
-759 GDITYTWSDGNTSCT
+759 DMTKTD
-774 AKKVCSVCKDE
+774 AK
-785 VTETVGTTSSAK
+785 A
-797 TPATCTTKGTK
+797 ATCTEDGNNEYYTCSRCGGVFKDEAGTQ
-808 TYTAT
+808 AT
-813 FSAPNGF
+813 TVEAE
-820 VTQTKDVDIAATGH
+820 TLKKLGH

-875 PTYPASAPA
+875 PTYPATAPA
-884 VPNGTVT
+884 APNGTVT
-891 VSPANAS
+891 ISPANAS

-910 EGYVLETLTVTDKNG
+910 DGYVLETLTVTDKNG

-983 VTNGLTDTM
+983 VTNGLSDTM

-997 SCTRTQ
+997 SCTRAQ

-1011 TGSPEP
+1011 AGSPEP
-1017 KTASSFTDVPASA
+1017 KATTSAMTDLNPNA
-1030 YYAKAVAWAIENG
+1030 YYYKAVLWAIENG
-1043 ITNGMTE
+1043 ITDGMTE
-1050 TTFAPNATCTRGQ
+1050 TTFAPDATCTRGQ
-1063 SVTFLYRALK
+1063 SVTFLYRALGK
-1073 GTASGSTNFTDVK
+1073 KVESSASFTDVK
-1086 SDAFYTDAINW
+1086 SDAFYADAINW

>member
-49 PITLWTGKE
+49 PITIWTDKIVK
-58 GQITVPEENEVRSS
+58 ITVPEGDAVRSS
-72 NADIVSVEQDGTA
+72 NEAIVSVTQDG
-85 VTLTGG
+85 TLTGG
-91 SKEGRAEA
+91 RKEGRAEV

-120 YSLFHEKRISVM
+120 YSLFHGKTISVM

-172 FGAAEGIDEAWSGST
+172 FGAVEGIDEAWSGST

-225 GTFDPD
+225 GTFDPN

-300 RELRKQ
+300 RELRNQ

-328 ICQQLYEQQAVTPNE
+328 ICQQLYEQRAVTPDE

-353 SFKNGSDPIKQS
+353 SFKNGRDPIKQS
-365 VTAELPKATRAGYA
+365 VTAKLPKATRAGYA
-379 FVGWFDQAAG
+379 FVGWFDRAAG

-403 DKQDSF
+403 GMQDNLN
-409 SGTTLYA
+409 GTTLYA
-416 HWTHTFTWNFNSD
+416 HWTRSFTWDFDNNLD
-429 MNAVDADGNVIITVS
+429 AVDADGNVIITVS
-444 DKHGST
+444 AEHGST

-470 FTLDPTQNWRVEWK
+470 FTLDPTQNWCVEWR

-524 NKTDYINFGGPAYQK
+524 NKTDYINFGGPAYQR

-610 GGCNLNTGAGE
+610 GGNRDGGDTPAWKLS
-621 GKENWLLRNTFEYI
+621 NTFDYI
-635 KVTLGDDHTHTYGM
+635 KVTLGDDHTHTYGT

-707 KAASCT
+707 KAATCT

-732 EKGENAI
+732 ENGINEIEK
-739 ADLAA
+739 DSWVL
-744 WKTGDGKINATGHNY
+744 KTLGH
-759 GDITYTWSDGNTSCT
+759 DMTKTD
-774 AKKVCSVCKDE
+774 AKE
-785 VTETVGTTSSAK
+785 
-797 TPATCTTKGTK
+797 ATCTEDGNNEYYTCSRCGGVFKDEAGTQ
-808 TYTAT
+808 AT
-813 FSAPNGF
+813 TVEAE
-820 VTQTKDVDIAATGH
+820 TLKKLGH
-834 DWSNKDGICAVCH
+834 DWSNKNGICARCDA
-847 TKCDRVHKPGTTCSV
+847 KCTETHKPGTTCSV

-875 PTYPASAPA
+875 PTYPATAPA

-910 EGYVLETLTVTDKNG
+910 EGYEFGSLAVKDASG
-925 DELKLTDKGNGKY
+925 DLLPLADLGNGK
-938 TFTMPGSKVEVK
+938 FGFVMPASKVSVEAEFVK
-950 ATFMEDNSV
+950 TAATSFA
-959 FNFFYDVPN
+959 DVPAN
-968 DAFFYEAVKWAVKSG
+968 AYFADAVKWAVDKG
-983 VTNGLTDTM
+983 ITNGLSDTM
-992 FGPYE
+992 FGPYA
-997 SCTRTQ
+997 SCTRAQ

-1011 TGSPEP
+1011 VGSPEP
-1017 KTASSFTDVPASA
+1017 KTASSFADVPASA
-1030 YYAKAVAWAIENG
+1030 YYAKAVAWAVENG

-1063 SVTFLYRALK
+1063 SVTFLHRALGK
-1073 GTASGSTNFTDVK
+1073 KVESSASFTDVK
-1086 SDAFYTDAINW
+1086 SDAFYADAINW

-1105 GTSNTTFSPN
+1105 GTSATTFSPN

>member
-14 MMLNLLPTVAWARN
+14 MMLSLLPTVAWARN

-49 PITLWTGKE
+49 PMTIWTDKIV
-58 GQITVPEENEVRSS
+58 QITVPEGDTVRSS
-72 NADIVSVEQDGTA
+72 NEAIVSVTQDG
-85 VTLTGG
+85 TLTGG
-91 SKEGRAEA
+91 SKEGRAEV

-120 YSLFHEKRISVM
+120 YSLFHGKTISVM

-157 EMTFERNYWGDIITR
+157 EMTFERNYWGAIITR

-231 ADYAKTVDWAQSYS
+231 ADYAKAVDWAQSYS

-259 ATYPGAEIIAI
+259 EIYPDAEIIAI

-300 RELRKQ
+300 RELRNQ

-328 ICQQLYEQQAVTPNE
+328 ICQQLYEQRAVTPDE
-343 KTVTYNANGG
+343 KTVTYDANGG

-403 DKQDSF
+403 GMQDNLN
-409 SGTTLYA
+409 GTTLYA

-429 MNAVDADGNVIITVS
+429 MNAVDEDGNVIITVS
-444 DKHGST
+444 AEHGST

-610 GGCNLNTGAGE
+610 GGNRDGGDTPAWKLS
-621 GKENWLLRNTFEYI
+621 NTFDYI
-635 KVTLGDDHTHTYGM
+635 KVTLGDDHTHTYGT

-707 KAASCT
+707 KAATCT

-732 EKGENAI
+732 ENGINEIEK
-739 ADLAA
+739 DSWVL
-744 WKTGDGKINATGHNY
+744 KTLGH
-759 GDITYTWSDGNTSCT
+759 DMTKTD
-774 AKKVCSVCKDE
+774 AK
-785 VTETVGTTSSAK
+785 A
-797 TPATCTTKGTK
+797 ATCTEDGNNEYYTCSRCGGVFKDEAGTQ
-808 TYTAT
+808 AT
-813 FSAPNGF
+813 TVEAE
-820 VTQTKDVDIAATGH
+820 TLKKLGH

-875 PTYPASAPA
+875 PTYPATAPA
-884 VPNGTVT
+884 APNGTVT
-891 VSPANAS
+891 ISPANAS

-910 EGYVLETLTVTDKNG
+910 DGYVLETLTVTDKNG

-983 VTNGLTDTM
+983 VTNGLSDTM

-997 SCTRTQ
+997 SCTRAQ

-1011 TGSPEP
+1011 AGSPEP
-1017 KTASSFTDVPASA
+1017 KTASSFTDVPANA
-1030 YYAKAVAWAIENG
+1030 YYAKAVAWAVENG
-1043 ITNGMTE
+1043 ITNGMTA
-1050 TTFAPNATCTRGQ
+1050 TMFAPDATCTRGQ
-1063 SVTFLYRALK
+1063 SVTFLHRALK
-1073 GTASGSTNFTDVK
+1073 GTASGSANFTDVPAN
-1086 SDAFYTDAINW
+1086 AFYADAVNW
-1097 AVANNVTN
+1097 AVASDVTN

>member
-1 MKRRLL
+1 MTDKI
-7 ASLLTLV
+7 V
-14 MMLNLLPTVAWARN
+14 
-28 DEGIDA
+28 
-34 DSVEM
+34 
-39 YSSDDVVTSG
+39 
-49 PITLWTGKE
+49 K
-58 GQITVPEENEVRSS
+58 ITVPEGDAVSSS
-72 NADIVSVEQDGTA
+72 NEAIVSVTQDG
-85 VTLTGG
+85 TLTGG
-91 SKEGRAEA
+91 SKEGRAEV

-120 YSLFHEKRISVM
+120 YSLFHGKRISVM

-143 PSGNALYY
+143 PDDNALYY
-151 DNTTGK
+151 DNTTSAK
-157 EMTFERNYWGDIITR
+157 TMTFERNYWGDIITR

-231 ADYAKTVDWAQSYS
+231 ADYAKTVDWAESYS

-259 ATYPGAEIIAI
+259 ETYPDAEIIAI
-270 IPYYEQNNIP
+270 IPYYEQKNIP

-300 RELRKQ
+300 RELRNQ

-328 ICQQLYEQQAVTPNE
+328 ICQQLYAQQAVTPNE
-343 KTVTYNANGG
+343 KTVTYNANDG
-353 SFKNGSDPIKQS
+353 SFENGSDPIKQS

-379 FVGWFDQAAG
+379 FVGWFNRAAG

-403 DKQDSF
+403 GMQDNLN
-409 SGTTLYA
+409 GTTLYA

-444 DKHGST
+444 AEHGST

-465 KLSTP
+465 ELSTP

-484 EKNQAKEN
+484 EKNQATEN

-497 TATRE
+497 TAERA
-502 KGMTYIFLYEP
+502 KGMTYIFLYQP
-513 SIYMGTYDVTN
+513 SIYMGTYNDTTGGT
-524 NKTDYINFGGPAYQK
+524 KYINFGGPAYQK
-539 EPTSNEYSVVK
+539 TPTSDEYSVVK
-550 LENNYDKATE
+550 LENNYNNATE
-560 TSLVTLSVDGEQV
+560 TSLVTRSVDGEQV

-598 ALEKLNFTFNYL
+598 ALEKLSFTFNYL
-610 GGCNLNTGAGE
+610 GGNRDGGDTPVW
-621 GKENWLLRNTFEYI
+621 KISNTFDYI
-635 KVTLGDDHTHTYGM
+635 KVTLGDDHTHTYGT

-696 LGAHKLTKTDA
+696 LGAHKLTKTEA
-707 KAASCT
+707 KAATCM
-713 EAGNE
+713 EAGNNE
-718 AYWTCSGCGKYFSD
+718 YWTCKTCGKYFSD

-744 WKTGDGKINATGHNY
+744 WKTGDDKINATGHNY

-774 AKKVCSVCKDE
+774 AKKVCSVYKDE
-785 VTETVGTTSSAK
+785 VTETVGTTSSVK
-797 TPATCTTKGTK
+797 TPATCTTKGTT
-808 TYTAT
+808 TYTAAFKDED
-813 FSAPNGF
+813 FSE
-820 VTQTKDVDIAATGH
+820 QTKDVDIAATGH

-847 TKCDRVHKPGTTCSV
+847 TKCDRVHKPGTTCEV
-862 CHKYTSY
+862 CGKYTRRPSTANSGNTVS
-869 PYVPGA
+869 VPS
-875 PTYPASAPA
+875 T
-884 VPNGTVT
+884 PNGTMT
-891 VSPANAS
+891 VNPSTAS

-910 EGYVLETLTVTDKNG
+910 EDYELGSLAVKDASG
-925 DELKLTDKGNGKY
+925 DLLPLADLGDGKY
-938 TFTMPGSKVEVK
+938 SFVMPDGKVSVEAEFVK
-950 ATFMEDNSV
+950 TAPTSFA
-959 FNFFYDVPN
+959 DVPAN
-968 DAFFYEAVKWAVKSG
+968 AYFADAVKWAVDKG
-983 VTNGLTDTM
+983 ITNGLPDTM
-992 FGPYE
+992 FGPYA
-997 SCTRTQ
+997 SCTRAQ

-1011 TGSPEP
+1011 AGSPEP
-1017 KTASSFTDVPASA
+1017 KATSSFTDVPASA
-1030 YYAKAVAWAIENG
+1030 YYAKAVEWAVENG

-1050 TTFAPNATCTRGQ
+1050 TTFAPDATCTRGQ
-1063 SVTFLYRALK
+1063 SVTFLHRALK
-1073 GTASGSTNFTDVK
+1073 GTASGSANFTDVK
-1086 SDAFYTDAINW
+1086 SDAFYADAINW

>member
-1 MKRRLL
+1 M
-7 ASLLTLV
+7 
-14 MMLNLLPTVAWARN
+14 
-28 DEGIDA
+28 
-34 DSVEM
+34 
-39 YSSDDVVTSG
+39 TSG

-58 GQITVPEENEVRSS
+58 GQITVPEGDTVRSS
-72 NADIVSVEQDGTA
+72 NTDIVSVEKNGTA

-91 SKEGRAEA
+91 SKEGRAEV

-120 YSLFHEKRISVM
+120 YALFHGKTISVM

-172 FGAAEGIDEAWSGST
+172 YGAAEGIDEAWSGST

-225 GTFDPD
+225 GAFDPD
-231 ADYAKTVDWAQSYS
+231 ADYAKTVDWAKAYS

-259 ATYPGAEIIAI
+259 ETYPDAEIIAI

-300 RELRKQ
+300 REFRNQ

-343 KTVTYNANGG
+343 KTVTYDANGG

-365 VTAELPKATRAGYA
+365 VTAKLPKATRAGYA

-389 GNKIASAL
+389 GNKVASAL

-403 DKQDSF
+403 GMQDNLN
-409 SGTTLYA
+409 GTTLYA

-444 DKHGST
+444 AEHGST

-470 FTLDPTQNWRVEWK
+470 FTLDPTQNWCVEWK
-484 EKNQAKEN
+484 ERNQAKEN

-524 NKTDYINFGGPAYQK
+524 NKTDYINFGGPVYQK

-610 GGCNLNTGAGE
+610 GGNRDGGDTPAWKLS
-621 GKENWLLRNTFEYI
+621 NTFDYI
-635 KVTLGDDHTHTYGM
+635 KVTLGDDHTHTYGT

-707 KAASCT
+707 KAATCT

-718 AYWTCSGCGKYFSD
+718 AYWTCSGCGKYFSNENGTNEI
-732 EKGENAI
+732 EK
-739 ADLAA
+739 DSWVL
-744 WKTGDGKINATGHNY
+744 KTLGH
-759 GDITYTWSDGNTSCT
+759 DMTKTD
-774 AKKVCSVCKDE
+774 AKE
-785 VTETVGTTSSAK
+785 
-797 TPATCTTKGTK
+797 ATCTEDGNNEYYTCSRCGGVFKDEAGTQ
-808 TYTAT
+808 AT
-813 FSAPNGF
+813 TVVAE
-820 VTQTKDVDIAATGH
+820 TLKKLGH

-875 PTYPASAPA
+875 PTYPATAPA
-884 VPNGTVT
+884 APNGTVT

-910 EGYVLETLTVTDKNG
+910 EGYELGSLAVKDASG
-925 DELKLTDKGNGKY
+925 DLLPLADLGNGKY
-938 TFTMPGSKVEVK
+938 SFVMPDGKVSVEAEFVK
-950 ATFMEDNSV
+950 TAATSFA
-959 FNFFYDVPN
+959 DVPAN
-968 DAFFYEAVKWAVKSG
+968 AYFADAVKWAVDKD
-983 VTNGLTDTM
+983 VTNGLSDTM

-1011 TGSPEP
+1011 AGSPEP
-1017 KTASSFTDVPASA
+1017 KTASSFTDVPVSA

-1050 TTFAPNATCTRGQ
+1050 TTFAPDATCTRGQ
-1063 SVTFLYRALK
+1063 IVTFLYRALK

-1086 SDAFYTDAINW
+1086 SDTFYADAINW

>member
-14 MMLNLLPTVAWARN
+14 IMLNLLPTVAWARN

-49 PITLWTGKE
+49 PITIWTGKIVK
-58 GQITVPEENEVRSS
+58 ITVPEGDAVRSS
-72 NADIVSVEQDGTA
+72 NEAIVSVTQDG
-85 VTLTGG
+85 TLTGG
-91 SKEGRAEA
+91 RKEGRAEVIV
-99 TAGESTWVV
+99 GNSTWVV

-120 YSLFHEKRISVM
+120 YSLFHGKTISVM

-172 FGAAEGIDEAWSGST
+172 FGATEGIDEAWSGST

-259 ATYPGAEIIAI
+259 VTYPGAEIIAI

-306 EGISP
+306 EDISP
-311 NNALH
+311 KNELH

-343 KTVTYNANGG
+343 KTVTYDANGG

-379 FVGWFDQAAG
+379 FVGWFDRAAG

-403 DKQDSF
+403 GMQDDLNA
-409 SGTTLYA
+409 TTLYA
-416 HWTHTFTWNFNSD
+416 HWTRSFTWDFDNNLD
-429 MNAVDADGNVIITVS
+429 AVDADGNVIITVS
-444 DKHGST
+444 AEHGST

-513 SIYMGTYDVTN
+513 SIYMDTYDVTN
-524 NKTDYINFGGPAYQK
+524 SKTDYINFGGPAYQK

-610 GGCNLNTGAGE
+610 GGNRGGGDTPAWKLS
-621 GKENWLLRNTFEYI
+621 NTFDYI
-635 KVTLGDDHTHTYGM
+635 KVTLGDDHTHTYGT

-688 TCDQPYGE
+688 TCDQSYGE

-707 KAASCT
+707 KAATCT

-732 EKGENAI
+732 ENGTNEIEK
-739 ADLAA
+739 DSWVL
-744 WKTGDGKINATGHNY
+744 KTLGH
-759 GDITYTWSDGNTSCT
+759 DMTKTD
-774 AKKVCSVCKDE
+774 AKE
-785 VTETVGTTSSAK
+785 
-797 TPATCTTKGTK
+797 ATCTEDGNNEYYTCSRCGGVFKDEAGTQ
-808 TYTAT
+808 AT
-813 FSAPNGF
+813 T
-820 VTQTKDVDIAATGH
+820 VEVETLKKLGH
-834 DWSNKDGICAVCH
+834 DWSNKNGICARCDA
-847 TKCDRVHKPGTTCSV
+847 KCTETHKPGTTCSV

-983 VTNGLTDTM
+983 VTNGLSDTM

-997 SCTRTQ
+997 SCTRAQ

-1011 TGSPEP
+1011 AGSPEP
-1017 KTASSFTDVPASA
+1017 KTASSFADVPASA
-1030 YYAKAVAWAIENG
+1030 YYAKAVAWAVENG

-1050 TTFAPNATCTRGQ
+1050 TTFAPDATCTRGQ

-1073 GTASGSTNFTDVK
+1073 GTASGSTNFTDVA
-1086 SDAFYTDAINW
+1086 SDAFYADAINW

-1105 GTSNTTFSPN
+1105 GTSATTFSPN

>member
-1 MKRRLL
+1 MAVPKSKVSRQRRDKRR
-7 ASLLTLV
+7 
-14 MMLNLLPTVAWARN
+14 
-28 DEGIDA
+28 
-34 DSVEM
+34 
-39 YSSDDVVTSG
+39 
-49 PITLWTGKE
+49 
-58 GQITVPEENEVRSS
+58 
-72 NADIVSVEQDGTA
+72 
-85 VTLTGG
+85 
-91 SKEGRAEA
+91 
-99 TAGESTWVV
+99 
-108 YNYASEAEYNYL
+108 
-120 YSLFHEKRISVM
+120 
-132 GDSIST
+132 
-138 IKDKI
+138 
-143 PSGNALYY
+143 
-151 DNTTGK
+151 
-157 EMTFERNYWGDIITR
+157 
-172 FGAAEGIDEAWSGST
+172 
-187 IGSKAAS
+187 
-194 MASKDRINKLDDNGT
+194 
-209 PDVILYYGGS
+209 
-219 NPDSSV
+219 SSV
-225 GTFDPD
+225 WKLEAP
-231 ADYAKTVDWAQSYS
+231 
-245 DTASAYAASLQRMK
+245 
-259 ATYPGAEIIAI
+259 AI
-270 IPYYEQNNIP
+270 V
-280 KQAEV
+280 KC
-285 IEQIAKHYDI
+285 
-295 TTIDL
+295 
-300 RELRKQ
+300 
-306 EGISP
+306 P
-311 NNALH
+311 NC
-316 PNMDGHSQIAAY
+316 G
-328 ICQQLYEQQAVTPNE
+328 
-343 KTVTYNANGG
+343 
-353 SFKNGSDPIKQS
+353 
-365 VTAELPKATRAGYA
+365 A
-379 FVGWFDQAAG
+379 FVMPHHAC
-389 GNKIASAL
+389 
-397 DTAIPS
+397 
-403 DKQDSF
+403 
-409 SGTTLYA
+409 
-416 HWTHTFTWNFNSD
+416 
-429 MNAVDADGNVIITVS
+429 
-444 DKHGST
+444 
-450 TLNDD
+450 
-455 NTVKFNDYQG
+455 
-465 KLSTP
+465 
-470 FTLDPTQNWRVEWK
+470 
-484 EKNQAKEN
+484 
-492 MLFSS
+492 
-497 TATRE
+497 
-502 KGMTYIFLYEP
+502 
-513 SIYMGTYDVTN
+513 
-524 NKTDYINFGGPAYQK
+524 KT
-539 EPTSNEYSVVK
+539 
-550 LENNYDKATE
+550 
-560 TSLVTLSVDGEQV
+560 
-573 FAKLNTQGRY
+573 
-583 GSHGSSLTASDYEQY
+583 
-598 ALEKLNFTFNYL
+598 
-610 GGCNLNTGAGE
+610 
-621 GKENWLLRNTFEYI
+621 
-635 KVTLGDDHTHTYGM
+635 
-649 TYSSDST
+649 
-656 GHWKTCTECGANG
+656 
-669 EFSKHTGG
+669 
-677 TATCTAKAVCE
+677 
-688 TCDQPYGE
+688 
-696 LGAHKLTKTDA
+696 
-707 KAASCT
+707 
-713 EAGNE
+713 
-718 AYWTCSGCGKYFSD
+718 CGKYFSD

-785 VTETVGTTSSAK
+785 VTETVGTTSSVK

>member
-1 MKRRLL
+1 M
-7 ASLLTLV
+7 
-14 MMLNLLPTVAWARN
+14 
-28 DEGIDA
+28 
-34 DSVEM
+34 
-39 YSSDDVVTSG
+39 
-49 PITLWTGKE
+49 
-58 GQITVPEENEVRSS
+58 
-72 NADIVSVEQDGTA
+72 
-85 VTLTGG
+85 
-91 SKEGRAEA
+91 
-99 TAGESTWVV
+99 
-108 YNYASEAEYNYL
+108 
-120 YSLFHEKRISVM
+120 
-132 GDSIST
+132 
-138 IKDKI
+138 
-143 PSGNALYY
+143 
-151 DNTTGK
+151 
-157 EMTFERNYWGDIITR
+157 
-172 FGAAEGIDEAWSGST
+172 
-187 IGSKAAS
+187 
-194 MASKDRINKLDDNGT
+194 
-209 PDVILYYGGS
+209 
-219 NPDSSV
+219 
-225 GTFDPD
+225 
-231 ADYAKTVDWAQSYS
+231 
-245 DTASAYAASLQRMK
+245 
-259 ATYPGAEIIAI
+259 
-270 IPYYEQNNIP
+270 
-280 KQAEV
+280 
-285 IEQIAKHYDI
+285 
-295 TTIDL
+295 
-300 RELRKQ
+300 
-306 EGISP
+306 
-311 NNALH
+311 
-316 PNMDGHSQIAAY
+316 
-328 ICQQLYEQQAVTPNE
+328 
-343 KTVTYNANGG
+343 
-353 SFKNGSDPIKQS
+353 
-365 VTAELPKATRAGYA
+365 
-379 FVGWFDQAAG
+379 
-389 GNKIASAL
+389 
-397 DTAIPS
+397 
-403 DKQDSF
+403 
-409 SGTTLYA
+409 
-416 HWTHTFTWNFNSD
+416 
-429 MNAVDADGNVIITVS
+429 
-444 DKHGST
+444 
-450 TLNDD
+450 
-455 NTVKFNDYQG
+455 
-465 KLSTP
+465 
-470 FTLDPTQNWRVEWK
+470 QNWCVEWR

-610 GGCNLNTGAGE
+610 GGCNLNTGAGV

-635 KVTLGDDHTHTYGM
+635 KVTLGDDHTHTYGT

-696 LGAHKLTKTDA
+696 LGAHKLTKTDT
-707 KAASCT
+707 KAATCT

-718 AYWTCSGCGKYFSD
+718 AYWTCSGCGKYFSNENGTNEI
-732 EKGENAI
+732 EK
-739 ADLAA
+739 DSWVL
-744 WKTGDGKINATGHNY
+744 KTLGH
-759 GDITYTWSDGNTSCT
+759 DMTKTD
-774 AKKVCSVCKDE
+774 AKE
-785 VTETVGTTSSAK
+785 
-797 TPATCTTKGTK
+797 ATCTEDGNNEYYTCSRCGGVFKDEAGTQ
-808 TYTAT
+808 AT
-813 FSAPNGF
+813 TVVAE
-820 VTQTKDVDIAATGH
+820 TLKKLGH

-847 TKCDRVHKPGTTCSV
+847 TKCDRGHKPGTTCSV

-875 PTYPASAPA
+875 PTYPATAPA

-898 KGANVTVTVKPN
+898 KGANVTVTVKPK

-983 VTNGLTDTM
+983 VTNGLSDTM

-997 SCTRTQ
+997 SCTRAQ

-1011 TGSPEP
+1011 AGSPEP
-1017 KTASSFTDVPASA
+1017 KTASSFADVPASA
-1030 YYAKAVAWAIENG
+1030 YYAKAVAWAVENG

-1073 GTASGSTNFTDVK
+1073 GTASGSANFTDVK
-1086 SDAFYTDAINW
+1086 SDTFYADAINW

>member
-14 MMLNLLPTVAWARN
+14 MMLSLLPTVAWARN

-49 PITLWTGKE
+49 PMTIWTDKIV
-58 GQITVPEENEVRSS
+58 QITVPEGDTVRSS
-72 NADIVSVEQDGTA
+72 NTDIVSVEKNGTA

-91 SKEGRAEA
+91 RKEGRAEVIV
-99 TAGESTWVV
+99 GNSTWVV

-120 YSLFHEKRISVM
+120 YSLFHGKTISVM

-143 PSGNALYY
+143 PGGNALYY

-209 PDVILYYGGS
+209 PDMILYYGGS

-231 ADYAKTVDWAQSYS
+231 ADYAKTIDWAQSYS
-245 DTASAYAASLQRMK
+245 DTASAYVASLQRMK
-259 ATYPGAEIIAI
+259 ETYPDAEIIAI

-306 EGISP
+306 EDISP
-311 NNALH
+311 KNELH

-343 KTVTYNANGG
+343 KTVTYDANGG
-353 SFKNGSDPIKQS
+353 RFKNGSDPIKQS

-379 FVGWFDQAAG
+379 FVGWFDRAAG

-403 DKQDSF
+403 GMRDNLN
-409 SGTTLYA
+409 GTTLYA

-429 MNAVDADGNVIITVS
+429 MNAVDADGNVIISV
-444 DKHGST
+444 DCKHGDAEI
-450 TLNDD
+450 NGG
-455 NTVKFNDYQG
+455 TVTFDYYQG

-470 FTLDPTQNWRVEWK
+470 FTLDPTQNWCVEWR

-560 TSLVTLSVDGEQV
+560 TSLVTLSVDGKQV

-621 GKENWLLRNTFEYI
+621 GKENWLLRNTFDYI
-635 KVTLGDDHTHTYGM
+635 KVTLGDDHTHTYGT

-696 LGAHKLTKTDA
+696 LGAHKLTKTAA
-707 KAASCT
+707 KAATCT
-713 EAGNE
+713 EAGNNE
-718 AYWTCSGCGKYFSD
+718 YWTCKTCGKYFSD

-785 VTETVGTTSSAK
+785 VTETVGTTSSVK

-950 ATFMEDNSV
+950 TTFMEDNSV

-997 SCTRTQ
+997 SCTRAQ

-1011 TGSPEP
+1011 AGSPEP

>member
-49 PITLWTGKE
+49 PITIWTDKIVK
-58 GQITVPEENEVRSS
+58 ITVPEGDAVRSS
-72 NADIVSVEQDGTA
+72 NEAIVSVTKDG
-85 VTLTGG
+85 TLTGG
-91 SKEGRAEA
+91 SKEGRAEV

-120 YSLFHEKRISVM
+120 YSLFHGKTISVM

-143 PSGNALYY
+143 PDDNALYY
-151 DNTTGK
+151 DNTTSAK
-157 EMTFERNYWGDIITR
+157 TMTFERNYWGDIITR
-172 FGAAEGIDEAWSGST
+172 FGAVEGIDEAWSGST
-187 IGSKAAS
+187 IGSRSYS
-194 MASKDRINKLDDNGT
+194 MADKSRIDNLDNNGT

-231 ADYAKTVDWAQSYS
+231 ADYAKTVDWAKSYS

-259 ATYPGAEIIAI
+259 ETYPDAEIIAI

-300 RELRKQ
+300 RELRNQ

-328 ICQQLYEQQAVTPNE
+328 ICQQLYAQQAVTPNE
-343 KTVTYNANGG
+343 KTVTYDANGG
-353 SFKNGSDPIKQS
+353 SFENGSDPIKQS

-379 FVGWFDQAAG
+379 FVGWFDRAAG

-403 DKQDSF
+403 GMQDILN
-409 SGTTLYA
+409 GTTLYA

-444 DKHGST
+444 AEHGST

-465 KLSTP
+465 ELSTP

-484 EKNQAKEN
+484 EKNQATEN

-497 TATRE
+497 TAERA
-502 KGMTYIFLYEP
+502 KGMTYIFLYQP
-513 SIYMGTYDVTN
+513 SIYMGTYNDTTGGT
-524 NKTDYINFGGPAYQK
+524 KYINFGGPAYQK
-539 EPTSNEYSVVK
+539 TPTSDEYSVVK

-598 ALEKLNFTFNYL
+598 ALEKLSFTFNYL
-610 GGCNLNTGAGE
+610 GGNRDGGDTPAWKLS
-621 GKENWLLRNTFEYI
+621 NTFDYI
-635 KVTLGDDHTHTYGM
+635 KVTLGDDHTHTYGT

-696 LGAHKLTKTDA
+696 LGAHKLTKTAA
-707 KAASCT
+707 KAATCT
-713 EAGNE
+713 EAGYNE
-718 AYWTCSGCGKYFSD
+718 YWTCKTCGKYFSD

-759 GDITYTWSDGNTSCT
+759 GGITYTWSDGNTSCT

-785 VTETVGTTSSAK
+785 VTETVGTTSSVK
-797 TPATCTTKGTK
+797 TPATCTTKGTT
-808 TYTAT
+808 TYTAAFKDED
-813 FSAPNGF
+813 FSE
-820 VTQTKDVDIAATGH
+820 QTKDVDIAATGH

-847 TKCDRVHKPGTTCSV
+847 TKCDRVHKPGTTCEV
-862 CHKYTSY
+862 CGKYTRRPSTANSGNTVS
-869 PYVPGA
+869 VPS
-875 PTYPASAPA
+875 T
-884 VPNGTVT
+884 PNGTMT
-891 VSPANAS
+891 VNPSTAS
-898 KGANVTVTVKPN
+898 KGETVTITTKPS
-910 EGYVLETLTVTDKNG
+910 EGYELGSIEVLDKNG
-925 DELKLTDKGNGKY
+925 DALKLKDLGSGK
-938 TFTMPGSKVEVK
+938 FSCVMPEGKVSVK
-950 ATFMEDNSV
+950 AEFVKTAPTSFV
-959 FNFFYDVPN
+959 DVPAN
-968 DAFFYEAVKWAVKSG
+968 AYFADAVKWAVDKG
-983 VTNGLTDTM
+983 ITNGLPDTM

-997 SCTRTQ
+997 SCTRAQ

-1011 TGSPEP
+1011 AGSPEP
-1017 KTASSFTDVPASA
+1017 KAMSSFTDVPASA
-1030 YYAKAVAWAIENG
+1030 YYAKAVEWAVENG

-1050 TTFAPNATCTRGQ
+1050 TTFAPDATCTRGQ
-1063 SVTFLYRALK
+1063 SVTFLHRALK
-1073 GTASGSTNFTDVK
+1073 GTASGSANFTDVK
-1086 SDAFYTDAINW
+1086 SDAFYADAINW

>member
-7 ASLLTLV
+7 AGVLTLV
-14 MMLNLLPTVAWARN
+14 MMLSLLPTVAWARN

-72 NADIVSVEQDGTA
+72 NADIVSVEKNGTA

-91 SKEGRAEA
+91 SKEGRAEV

-120 YSLFHEKRISVM
+120 YSLFRGKTISVM

-157 EMTFERNYWGDIITR
+157 EMTFERNYWGAIITR

-259 ATYPGAEIIAI
+259 ETYPDAEIIAM
-270 IPYYEQNNIP
+270 IPYYEKNNIP

-300 RELRKQ
+300 RELRNQ

-328 ICQQLYEQQAVTPNE
+328 ICQQLYEQRAVTPDE
-343 KTVTYNANGG
+343 KTVTYDANGG
-353 SFKNGSDPIKQS
+353 SFKNGRDPIKQS

-379 FVGWFDQAAG
+379 FVGWFDRVAG

-403 DKQDSF
+403 GMQDNLN
-409 SGTTLYA
+409 GTTLYA
-416 HWTHTFTWNFNSD
+416 HWTRSFTWDFDNNLD
-429 MNAVDADGNVIITVS
+429 AVDADGNVIITVS
-444 DKHGST
+444 AEHGST

-470 FTLDPTQNWRVEWK
+470 FTLDPTQNWCVEWR

-524 NKTDYINFGGPAYQK
+524 NKTDYINFGGPVYQK

-610 GGCNLNTGAGE
+610 GGNRDGGDTPAWKLS
-621 GKENWLLRNTFEYI
+621 NTFDYI
-635 KVTLGDDHTHTYGM
+635 KVTLGDDHTHTYGT

-707 KAASCT
+707 KAATCT

-732 EKGENAI
+732 ENGTNEIEK
-739 ADLAA
+739 DSWVL
-744 WKTGDGKINATGHNY
+744 KTLGH
-759 GDITYTWSDGNTSCT
+759 DMTKTD
-774 AKKVCSVCKDE
+774 AKE
-785 VTETVGTTSSAK
+785 
-797 TPATCTTKGTK
+797 ATCTEDGNNEYYTCSRCSGVFKDEAGTQ
-808 TYTAT
+808 AT
-813 FSAPNGF
+813 TVEAE
-820 VTQTKDVDIAATGH
+820 TLKKLGH
-834 DWSNKDGICAVCH
+834 DWSNKNGICARCDA
-847 TKCDRVHKPGTTCSV
+847 KCTETHKPGTTCSV

-875 PTYPASAPA
+875 PTYPATAPA

-910 EGYVLETLTVTDKNG
+910 EGYELGSLAVKDASG
-925 DELKLTDKGNGKY
+925 DLLPLADLGNGKY
-938 TFTMPGSKVEVK
+938 SFVMPDGKV
-950 ATFMEDNSV
+950 SV
-959 FNFFYDVPN
+959 
-968 DAFFYEAVKWAVKSG
+968 EAEFV
-983 VTNGLTDTM
+983 
-992 FGPYE
+992 
-997 SCTRTQ
+997 
-1003 IVTFLWRA
+1003 
-1011 TGSPEP
+1011 
-1017 KTASSFTDVPASA
+1017 KTAATSFADVPASA
-1030 YYAKAVAWAIENG
+1030 YYAKAVAWAVENG

-1073 GTASGSTNFTDVK
+1073 GTASGSANFTDVK
-1086 SDAFYTDAINW
+1086 SDTFYADAINW

>member
-1 MKRRLL
+1 
-7 ASLLTLV
+7 
-14 MMLNLLPTVAWARN
+14 MLSLLPTAAWARN

-72 NADIVSVEQDGTA
+72 NADIVSVEKNGTA

-91 SKEGRAEA
+91 RKEGRAEVIV
-99 TAGESTWVV
+99 GNSTWVV

-120 YSLFHEKRISVM
+120 YSLFHGKTISVM

-172 FGAAEGIDEAWSGST
+172 FGAVEGIDEAWSGST

-231 ADYAKTVDWAQSYS
+231 ADYAKAVDWAKSYS

-259 ATYPGAEIIAI
+259 ETYPDAEIIAM
-270 IPYYEQNNIP
+270 IPYYEKNNIP

-300 RELRKQ
+300 RELRNQ

-328 ICQQLYEQQAVTPNE
+328 ICQQLYEQRAVTPDE
-343 KTVTYNANGG
+343 KTVTYDANGG
-353 SFKNGSDPIKQS
+353 SFKNGRDPIKQS

-379 FVGWFDQAAG
+379 FVGWFDRVAG

-403 DKQDSF
+403 GMQDNLN
-409 SGTTLYA
+409 GTTLYA
-416 HWTHTFTWNFNSD
+416 HWTRSFTWDFDNNLD
-429 MNAVDADGNVIITVS
+429 AVDADGNVIITVS
-444 DKHGST
+444 AEHGST

-470 FTLDPTQNWRVEWK
+470 FTLDPTQNWCVEWR

-610 GGCNLNTGAGE
+610 GGCNLNTGAGV

-656 GHWKTCTECGANG
+656 GHWKTCTECGTNG

-707 KAASCT
+707 KAATCT

-732 EKGENAI
+732 ENGTNEIEK
-739 ADLAA
+739 DSWVL
-744 WKTGDGKINATGHNY
+744 KTLGH
-759 GDITYTWSDGNTSCT
+759 DMTKTD
-774 AKKVCSVCKDE
+774 AKE
-785 VTETVGTTSSAK
+785 
-797 TPATCTTKGTK
+797 ATCTEDGNNEYYTCSRCGGVFKDEAGTQ
-808 TYTAT
+808 AT
-813 FSAPNGF
+813 TVEAE
-820 VTQTKDVDIAATGH
+820 TLKKLGH
-834 DWSNKDGICAVCH
+834 DWSNKNGICARCDA
-847 TKCDRVHKPGTTCSV
+847 KCTETHKPGTTCSV

-875 PTYPASAPA
+875 PTYPATAPA

-910 EGYVLETLTVTDKNG
+910 EGYELGSLAVKDASG
-925 DELKLTDKGNGKY
+925 DLLPLADLGNGKY
-938 TFTMPGSKVEVK
+938 SFVMPDGKVSVEAEFVK
-950 ATFMEDNSV
+950 TAATSFA
-959 FNFFYDVPN
+959 DVPAN
-968 DAFFYEAVKWAVKSG
+968 AYFADAVKWAVDKG
-983 VTNGLTDTM
+983 ITNGLSDTM

-997 SCTRTQ
+997 SCTRAQ

-1011 TGSPEP
+1011 AGSPEP
-1017 KTASSFTDVPASA
+1017 KTASSFTDVPVSA
-1030 YYAKAVAWAIENG
+1030 YYAKAVAWAVENG

-1063 SVTFLYRALK
+1063 SVTFLHRALK
-1073 GTASGSTNFTDVK
+1073 GTASGSANFTDVK
-1086 SDAFYTDAINW
+1086 SDAFYADAINW

>member
-49 PITLWTGKE
+49 PITIWTGKIV
-58 GQITVPEENEVRSS
+58 QITVPEGDAVSSS
-72 NADIVSVEQDGTA
+72 NTDIVSVEKNGTA

-91 SKEGRAEA
+91 SKEGRAEV
-99 TAGESTWVV
+99 TAGESAWVV

-120 YSLFHEKRISVM
+120 YSLFHGKTISVM

-172 FGAAEGIDEAWSGST
+172 FGAVEGIDEAWSGST
-187 IGSKAAS
+187 IGSKATS

-259 ATYPGAEIIAI
+259 ETYPDAEIIAI

-300 RELRKQ
+300 RELRNQ

-328 ICQQLYEQQAVTPNE
+328 ICQQLYEQRAVTPDE
-343 KTVTYNANGG
+343 KTVTYDANGG
-353 SFKNGSDPIKQS
+353 SFKNGRDPIKQS

-379 FVGWFDQAAG
+379 FVGWFDRAAG

-403 DKQDSF
+403 GMQDNLN
-409 SGTTLYA
+409 GTTLYA

-470 FTLDPTQNWRVEWK
+470 FTLDPTQNWCVEWR

-524 NKTDYINFGGPAYQK
+524 SKTDYINFGGPAYQK

-610 GGCNLNTGAGE
+610 GGNRDGGDTPAWKLS
-621 GKENWLLRNTFEYI
+621 NTFDYI
-635 KVTLGDDHTHTYGM
+635 KVTLGDDHTHTYGT

-707 KAASCT
+707 KAATCT

-732 EKGENAI
+732 ENGINEIEK
-739 ADLAA
+739 DSWVL
-744 WKTGDGKINATGHNY
+744 KTLGHDMTKTDAKEATC
-759 GDITYTWSDGNTSCT
+759 TEDGNNEYYT
-774 AKKVCSVCKDE
+774 CSRCGGVFKDE
-785 VTETVGTTSSAK
+785 AGTQATTVVTETLK
-797 TPATCTTKGTK
+797 KL
-808 TYTAT
+808 
-813 FSAPNGF
+813 
-820 VTQTKDVDIAATGH
+820 GH
-834 DWSNKDGICAVCH
+834 DWSNKNGICARCDA
-847 TKCDRVHKPGTTCSV
+847 KCTETHKPGTTCSV

-910 EGYVLETLTVTDKNG
+910 EGYELGSLAVKDASG
-925 DELKLTDKGNGKY
+925 DLLPLADLGNGKY
-938 TFTMPGSKVEVK
+938 SFVMPDGKV
-950 ATFMEDNSV
+950 SV
-959 FNFFYDVPN
+959 
-968 DAFFYEAVKWAVKSG
+968 EAEFV
-983 VTNGLTDTM
+983 
-992 FGPYE
+992 
-997 SCTRTQ
+997 
-1003 IVTFLWRA
+1003 
-1011 TGSPEP
+1011 
-1017 KTASSFTDVPASA
+1017 KTAATSFADVPANA
-1030 YYAKAVAWAIENG
+1030 YYAKAVAWAVENG

-1086 SDAFYTDAINW
+1086 SDAFYADAINC

>member
-58 GQITVPEENEVRSS
+58 GQITVSEENEVRSS
-72 NADIVSVEQDGTA
+72 NADIVSVEKNGTA

-91 SKEGRAEA
+91 SKEGRAEV

-120 YSLFHEKRISVM
+120 YSLFHGKTISVM

-157 EMTFERNYWGDIITR
+157 EMTFERNYWGDVITR

-259 ATYPGAEIIAI
+259 ETYPGAEIIAM

-300 RELRKQ
+300 RELRNQ

-343 KTVTYNANGG
+343 KTVTYDANGG

-403 DKQDSF
+403 GMRDNLN
-409 SGTTLYA
+409 GTPLYA
-416 HWTHTFTWNFNSD
+416 HWTRSFTWDFDNNLD
-429 MNAVDADGNVIITVS
+429 AVDADGNVIITVS
-444 DKHGST
+444 AEHGST

-610 GGCNLNTGAGE
+610 GGCNLNTGAGV

-635 KVTLGDDHTHTYGM
+635 KVTLGDDHTHTYGT

-732 EKGENAI
+732 ENGTNEIEK
-739 ADLAA
+739 DSWVL
-744 WKTGDGKINATGHNY
+744 KTLGH
-759 GDITYTWSDGNTSCT
+759 DRTKTD
-774 AKKVCSVCKDE
+774 AKE
-785 VTETVGTTSSAK
+785 
-797 TPATCTTKGTK
+797 ATCTEDGNNEYYTCSRCGGVFKDEAGTQ
-808 TYTAT
+808 AT
-813 FSAPNGF
+813 TVEAE
-820 VTQTKDVDIAATGH
+820 TLKKLGH
-834 DWSNKDGICAVCH
+834 DWSNKDGFCAVCH

-875 PTYPASAPA
+875 PTYPATAPA
-884 VPNGTVT
+884 APNGTVT

-910 EGYVLETLTVTDKNG
+910 EGYELGSLAVKDASG
-925 DELKLTDKGNGKY
+925 DLLPLADLGNGKY
-938 TFTMPGSKVEVK
+938 SFVMPDGKV
-950 ATFMEDNSV
+950 SV
-959 FNFFYDVPN
+959 
-968 DAFFYEAVKWAVKSG
+968 EAEFV
-983 VTNGLTDTM
+983 
-992 FGPYE
+992 
-997 SCTRTQ
+997 
-1003 IVTFLWRA
+1003 
-1011 TGSPEP
+1011 
-1017 KTASSFTDVPASA
+1017 KTAATSFADVPANA
-1030 YYAKAVAWAIENG
+1030 YYAKAVAWAVENG
-1043 ITNGMTE
+1043 ITNGMTA
-1050 TTFAPNATCTRGQ
+1050 TTFAPGATCTRGQ
-1063 SVTFLYRALK
+1063 SVTFLHRALK

-1086 SDAFYTDAINW
+1086 SDTFYADAINW

-1105 GTSNTTFSPN
+1105 GTSNTMFSPN

>member
-7 ASLLTLV
+7 AGVLTLV
-14 MMLNLLPTVAWARN
+14 MMLSLLPTVAWARN

-72 NADIVSVEQDGTA
+72 NADIVSVEKNGTA

-91 SKEGRAEA
+91 SKEGRAEV
-99 TAGESTWVV
+99 TAGESAWVV

-120 YSLFHEKRISVM
+120 YSLFHGKTISVM

-157 EMTFERNYWGDIITR
+157 EMTFERNYWGDVITR

-259 ATYPGAEIIAI
+259 ETYPGAEIIAM

-300 RELRKQ
+300 RELRNQ

-343 KTVTYNANGG
+343 KTVTYDANGG

-403 DKQDSF
+403 GMRDNLN
-409 SGTTLYA
+409 GTPLYA
-416 HWTHTFTWNFNSD
+416 HWTRSFTWDFDNNLD
-429 MNAVDADGNVIITVS
+429 AVDADGNVIITVS
-444 DKHGST
+444 AEHGST

-470 FTLDPTQNWRVEWK
+470 FTLDPTQNWCVEWR
-484 EKNQAKEN
+484 EKNQATEN

-524 NKTDYINFGGPAYQK
+524 SKTDYINFGGPAYQK

-610 GGCNLNTGAGE
+610 GGNRDGGDTPAW
-621 GKENWLLRNTFEYI
+621 KISNTFDYI
-635 KVTLGDDHTHTYGM
+635 KVTLGDDHTHTYGT

-707 KAASCT
+707 KAATCT

-718 AYWTCSGCGKYFSD
+718 AYWTCSGCGKYFSNENGTNEI
-732 EKGENAI
+732 EK
-739 ADLAA
+739 DSWVL
-744 WKTGDGKINATGHNY
+744 KTLGH
-759 GDITYTWSDGNTSCT
+759 DMTKTD
-774 AKKVCSVCKDE
+774 AKE
-785 VTETVGTTSSAK
+785 
-797 TPATCTTKGTK
+797 ATCTEDGNNEYYTCSRCGGVFKDEAGTQ
-808 TYTAT
+808 AT
-813 FSAPNGF
+813 TVEAE
-820 VTQTKDVDIAATGH
+820 TLKKLGH
-834 DWSNKDGICAVCH
+834 DWSNKNGICARCDA
-847 TKCDRVHKPGTTCSV
+847 KCTETHKPGMTCSV

-875 PTYPASAPA
+875 PTYPATAPA

-910 EGYVLETLTVTDKNG
+910 EGYELGSLAVKDASG
-925 DELKLTDKGNGKY
+925 DLLPLADLGNGKY
-938 TFTMPGSKVEVK
+938 SFVMPDGKASVEAEFVK
-950 ATFMEDNSV
+950 TAATSFA
-959 FNFFYDVPN
+959 DVPAN
-968 DAFFYEAVKWAVKSG
+968 DYFADAVKWAVDKD

-1011 TGSPEP
+1011 AGSPEP
-1017 KTASSFTDVPASA
+1017 RTASSFTDVPASA

>member
-91 SKEGRAEA
+91 SKEGRAEV

-120 YSLFHEKRISVM
+120 YSLFHGKTISVM

-143 PSGNALYY
+143 PGGNALYY

-157 EMTFERNYWGDIITR
+157 EMTFERNYWGAIITR
-172 FGAAEGIDEAWSGST
+172 FGAVEGIDEAWSGST

-259 ATYPGAEIIAI
+259 ETYPDAEIIAI

-300 RELRKQ
+300 RELRNQ

-328 ICQQLYEQQAVTPNE
+328 ICQQLYEQRAVTPDE
-343 KTVTYNANGG
+343 KTVTYDANGG

-403 DKQDSF
+403 GMQDNLN
-409 SGTTLYA
+409 GTTLYA
-416 HWTHTFTWNFNSD
+416 HWTRSFTWDFDNNLD
-429 MNAVDADGNVIITVS
+429 AVDADGNVIITVS
-444 DKHGST
+444 AEHGST

-470 FTLDPTQNWRVEWK
+470 FTLDPTQNWCVEWR

-539 EPTSNEYSVVK
+539 EPTFNEYSVVK

-610 GGCNLNTGAGE
+610 GGCNLNTGAGV

-635 KVTLGDDHTHTYGM
+635 KVTLCDDHTHTYGT

-707 KAASCT
+707 KAATCT

-732 EKGENAI
+732 ENGTNEIEK
-739 ADLAA
+739 DSWVL
-744 WKTGDGKINATGHNY
+744 KTLGH
-759 GDITYTWSDGNTSCT
+759 DMTKTD
-774 AKKVCSVCKDE
+774 AKE
-785 VTETVGTTSSAK
+785 
-797 TPATCTTKGTK
+797 ATCTEDGNNEYYTCSRCSGVFKDEAGTQ
-808 TYTAT
+808 AT
-813 FSAPNGF
+813 TVEAE
-820 VTQTKDVDIAATGH
+820 TLKKLGH
-834 DWSNKDGICAVCH
+834 DWSNKNGICARCDA
-847 TKCDRVHKPGTTCSV
+847 KCTETHKPGTTCSV

-875 PTYPASAPA
+875 PTYPATAPA

-910 EGYVLETLTVTDKNG
+910 EGYELGSLAVKDASG
-925 DELKLTDKGNGKY
+925 DLLPLADLGNGKY
-938 TFTMPGSKVEVK
+938 SFVMPDGKV
-950 ATFMEDNSV
+950 SV
-959 FNFFYDVPN
+959 
-968 DAFFYEAVKWAVKSG
+968 EAEFV
-983 VTNGLTDTM
+983 
-992 FGPYE
+992 
-997 SCTRTQ
+997 
-1003 IVTFLWRA
+1003 
-1011 TGSPEP
+1011 
-1017 KTASSFTDVPASA
+1017 KTAATSFADVPASA
-1030 YYAKAVAWAIENG
+1030 YYAKAVAWAVENG

-1073 GTASGSTNFTDVK
+1073 GTASGSANFTDVK
-1086 SDAFYTDAINW
+1086 SDAFYADAINW

>member
-1 MKRRLL
+1 
-7 ASLLTLV
+7 

-49 PITLWTGKE
+49 PITIWTNKIVK
-58 GQITVPEENEVRSS
+58 ITVPEESEVRSS
-72 NADIVSVEQDGTA
+72 NTDIVSVEQDGTA

-91 SKEGRAEA
+91 SKEGRAEV
-99 TAGESTWVV
+99 TAGESAWVV

-120 YSLFHEKRISVM
+120 YSLFHGKTISVM

-172 FGAAEGIDEAWSGST
+172 FGAVEGIDEAWSGST

-219 NPDSSV
+219 NPDGSV

-245 DTASAYAASLQRMK
+245 DTVSAYAASLQRMK

-285 IEQIAKHYDI
+285 IEQIVKHYDI

-300 RELRKQ
+300 RELRNQ

-316 PNMDGHSQIAAY
+316 PNMDGHSQIATY

-353 SFKNGSDPIKQS
+353 SFKNDSDPIKQS
-365 VTAELPKATRAGYA
+365 VTAKLPKATRAGYA
-379 FVGWFDQAAG
+379 FVGWFDRAAG

-403 DKQDSF
+403 GMQDNLN
-409 SGTTLYA
+409 GTTLYA
-416 HWTHTFTWNFNSD
+416 HWTRSFTWDFDNNLD
-429 MNAVDADGNVIITVS
+429 AVDADGNVIITVS
-444 DKHGST
+444 AEHGST

-610 GGCNLNTGAGE
+610 GGNRDGGDTPAWKLS
-621 GKENWLLRNTFEYI
+621 NTFDYI
-635 KVTLGDDHTHTYGM
+635 KVTLGDDHTHTYGT

-707 KAASCT
+707 KAATCT

-718 AYWTCSGCGKYFSD
+718 AYWTCSGCGKYFSNENGTNEI
-732 EKGENAI
+732 EK
-739 ADLAA
+739 DSWVL
-744 WKTGDGKINATGHNY
+744 KTLGH
-759 GDITYTWSDGNTSCT
+759 DMTKTD
-774 AKKVCSVCKDE
+774 AKE
-785 VTETVGTTSSAK
+785 
-797 TPATCTTKGTK
+797 ATCTEDGNNEYYTCSRCGGVFKDEAGTQ
-808 TYTAT
+808 AT
-813 FSAPNGF
+813 TVVAE
-820 VTQTKDVDIAATGH
+820 TLKKLGH

-875 PTYPASAPA
+875 PTYPATAPA

-898 KGANVTVTVKPN
+898 KGANVTVTVKPK

-983 VTNGLTDTM
+983 VTNGLSDTM

-997 SCTRTQ
+997 SCTRAQ

-1011 TGSPEP
+1011 AGSPEP
-1017 KTASSFTDVPASA
+1017 KTASSFADVPASA
-1030 YYAKAVAWAIENG
+1030 YYAKAVAWAVENG

-1063 SVTFLYRALK
+1063 SVTFLHRALK
-1073 GTASGSTNFTDVK
+1073 GTASGSANFTDVK
-1086 SDAFYTDAINW
+1086 SDTFYADAINW

-1125 FLYRAYQGK
+1125 FLYRACQGK